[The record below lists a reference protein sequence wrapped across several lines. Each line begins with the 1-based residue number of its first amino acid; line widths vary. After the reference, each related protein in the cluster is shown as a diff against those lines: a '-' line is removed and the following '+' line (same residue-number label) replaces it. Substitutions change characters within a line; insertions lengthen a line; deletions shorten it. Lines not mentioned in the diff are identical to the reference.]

1 MSKTVDERVVSMQF
15 DNKQFEANVQTSMS
29 TLDKLKQKLDF
40 KGASKGLENVNA
52 AAKNVNMSGLSSA
65 VETVS
70 MKFSALQVM
79 AVTALANITNSAINA
94 GKRIVHA
101 LTIAPITT
109 GFQEYELK
117 MNSVQT
123 IMASTGESLETVN
136 EYLEELNKYADKTI
150 YSFSDMTSNIGK
162 FTNAGVKLEDAVMA
176 IKGISNEAAVSG
188 ANANEASH
196 AMYNFAQALSA
207 GYVKLIDWKSIE
219 TANMSTVE
227 FKNQLIQ
234 TAVELGTLI
243 EVDGKYKSTTTDLN
257 GNVSKLFTSTSMFNE
272 SLSSQWMT
280 TEVLVETLKDYAD
293 ETTDIGKKAYAAA
306 QDVKTFTQ
314 LFDTL
319 KEAAQSGW
327 AQTWELIIGDFDEAK
342 EFLTG
347 LSKTF
352 GGIIDAMS
360 EARNKLLGGALNSK
374 WDQLLDKINAAG
386 ISAKAFQ
393 DKLKETAK
401 KSGISIDELIEEYG
415 SLSKVITS
423 GKIPVDVITKTIK
436 SLINAETTATEA
448 TKELGDIVDRVI
460 KGEFG
465 TTQSRWIALTE
476 AGYDWAEVQN
486 LVNERLGSSVRHL
499 SSLTEEQVKNADS
512 LSDLSDEQLKNK
524 GYTDEQIQALRDLK
538 KAMDE
543 GGTSI
548 NDLINDLEKPSGR
561 ELLLESLSNIINGA
575 VGACKALSKAWKEI
589 FPPLTSDRIYN
600 LIEGLNKLTSHLR
613 LTDEETG
620 ELNANGEKLKRTF
633 KGILAVLDI
642 VRTIVGGALSVA
654 FKILSKVL
662 GAFDL
667 TILDVTAGVGDAIV
681 KFRDWLYENSL
692 IAKVFN
698 KTVEVIVKVAKAI
711 SKWFKEFSQLPAV
724 QNTIEKFKE
733 TFTFDNIEKTI
744 KSITKTIKKWIDTLM
759 QIPLVNDIVNKFKD
773 IFGKMS
779 SVGSDLVEGFKKG
792 LNDNSKT
799 LWDVLVDFAKGI
811 LQKVRDVL
819 GIESPST
826 ETHED
831 GKNCILGFIE
841 GIKEMLLKLW
851 AFLKGVASKTVEV
864 FKKINWSNVFA
875 GGLSIGFLAVI
886 NKFANAFEA
895 ITSPMEGTGKI
906 LNKSARKIKK
916 ILNNVAKVVKSFSK
930 LINSIAFEHTAK
942 GIKDLAISLAI
953 LVGAIIILTFIETD
967 KLWNAVEV
975 IGVLAGILVALSV
988 AVALLSKSALSISKE
1003 GLNAENSFSS
1013 ILSIAL
1019 SLLMVALVVKMIGS
1033 MDPEKAIIG
1042 FIGLKTL
1049 MFVILEVMV
1058 ACALLTKG
1066 NHGANANQMSKAL
1079 LSISIVF
1086 WILASVVKKIGK
1098 IKPEQALMGLLGL
1111 KTMAFTIVE
1120 VMAACA
1126 LLTKGNLSANA
1137 NTISTT
1143 LLAVAGAFFI
1153 LGVVAKMLATMTW
1166 DGMGK
1171 AAAGLTGLTIIVGG
1185 LIGIVRLAGNNAP
1198 KIGFTLFGIAT
1209 AIAILAWI
1217 SKLIA
1222 GMSWEE
1228 MGKAAVGIIGL
1239 SAIVSGLIS
1248 AVRLAGNN
1256 APKIALSLTA
1266 MAVGIAA
1273 LAVVAVLLS
1282 SVSIENLAKGITA
1295 VGLLGGIV
1303 SGMVV
1308 ATRGASDCYKNLIV
1322 MAVIIALLAAVV
1334 YAFYTLDDTDKLYA
1348 AVGAISIVFGAF
1360 ALILETSKNCKDI
1373 KISTLLLMLGA
1384 VLVLSGILILL
1395 YELKVDS
1402 CIEAAG
1408 SLALLMIALS
1418 TALLIASNAKSMD
1431 KKQVEAIAAVML
1443 ALVGAIALI
1452 GLVLAMVNALGIDS
1466 SIGTVFALATLLEA
1480 LSVALVIVS
1489 HSKSMDIKQVGA
1501 IAAVMFA
1508 LVGAIAL
1515 IGLVLAMVNALGID
1529 SSIGTVFALATLLEA
1544 LSVALVIVSHSKSM
1558 DIKQVGAIA
1567 AVMFALVGAIA
1578 LIGLV
1583 LAMVNALGIDSS
1595 IGTVFALATLLEALS
1610 VALVI
1615 VSNSKSM
1622 DFKQVGAIAAVMLA
1636 LVGVIALIGLVLAML
1651 NQFEIDSSIGTVFA
1665 LATLLEALSVAL
1677 VIVSHSKSMNFK
1689 QVGAIAAVM
1698 LALVGAMALIGL
1710 VLVMMTVLPVKNAMG
1725 NAIVLSTLLIVLT
1738 GVATVLSAIG
1748 FLGRNILKG
1757 AVGLAALTVVM
1768 ALLGLVLVMMSVL
1781 PVKNAMVNTIVL
1793 STLLIVLTGVATVLS
1808 VIGFLAPNIV
1818 AGAVGLAALTVVMAL
1833 IGLVL
1838 AMMVALE
1845 IRNAS
1850 EIVKM
1855 LSGLLMCMANVCVI
1869 LSSVGPLA
1877 LIGVTAMAA
1886 LEALMIATAAF
1897 AVAIGSLMTN
1907 FPELENFLN
1916 TGLPIMVQIAG
1927 AIGEM
1932 IGAFMEAVAES
1943 LATILPVIGKAL
1955 SDFIL
1960 YATPFIVG
1968 IKMVD
1973 ESVLTGAG
1981 ILAAAIIALT
1991 VSELIAAIG
2000 SFLGIGFVALGIELS
2015 AFMFAALPFIAG
2027 LKTITPED
2035 AIAAGNLAA
2044 LIEAITVS
2052 SVIDGIASFLG
2063 IGSIGTLGEKLS
2075 SFGGGMK
2082 SFSESIADLSDEDL
2096 ARVKIAAE
2104 AGKLM
2109 AEMSESIPKTG
2120 GWVQK
2125 ILGAPDMVT
2134 FSESIVAFGEAL
2146 VAFGISVS
2154 TLSEDNYKKISIATD
2169 AGTALSD
2176 LNNSVPKTGGW
2187 AQTVLGAQDM
2197 TTFGNGI
2204 VAFGECLVAYA
2215 DTVSGLSEADI
2226 TAVSTSADVGK
2237 KLADLN
2243 ESIPKS
2249 GGWAQDILGSQDMT
2263 TFGDGLIAFGNG
2275 LKGYIT
2281 SVKDIDGTSI
2291 GSIIYSGNAVDEI
2304 KEVINK
2310 LPKSGGI
2317 GKSIFGERDPAAFGD
2332 GIRSLG
2338 LGISSYIFS
2347 VKSISDNDN
2356 AKISKSKDVIEDIA
2370 DAIEAVPIDSTLIN
2384 NDTSSFVTAM
2394 SNLATNIV
2402 DYIDTMSTIDDAGLA
2417 AISTSKDVIAD
2428 IVDVLKS
2435 VAKIK
2440 SRKVSLAVTQIQ
2452 NLADSISGMTLTNFS
2467 GADKFKTAIDTIVS
2481 ADFEGL
2487 SSGVEE
2493 LGKVSFSDFVS
2504 AFEES
2509 ASKVDETGEILT
2521 SGIAA
2526 GIKSGRKNIDDAM
2539 DDITVSIS
2547 SKATNFY
2554 LIGARAM
2561 KNFADGILTQ
2571 TITAKKAVT
2580 SVINAC
2586 RDTANAKYRSF
2597 YNVGKYLVQGFASG
2611 IKENTFIAEVAASA
2625 MAKAAYKAAKG
2636 ALDINSPSKIF
2647 KKLGFAIPEGLA
2659 MGIDKLSYMV
2669 GNSVISMTKSAING
2683 TKDAISHI
2691 ASIVTNDID
2700 AQPTIRPVL
2709 DLSDV
2714 RSGANTIG
2722 NMLNGRTLSIAT
2734 RNVGTINSMMKY
2746 NQNGANS
2753 DVISAIEDLGRK
2765 LGNTNGNTYNI
2776 NGITYDDGS
2785 DVSDAIETLIRAA
2798 KIERRS

>member
-123 IMASTGESLETVN
+123 IIASTGESLETVN

-188 ANANEASH
+188 ANANEASR

-219 TANMSTVE
+219 NANMATVE

-234 TAVELGTLI
+234 TAVELGTLTM
-243 EVDGKYKSTTTDLN
+243 VGDKYQSTTRDLN
-257 GNVSKLFTSTSMFNE
+257 GKVSELFTSTSMFNE

-306 QDVKTFTQ
+306 QDIKTFTQ

-436 SLINAETTATEA
+436 SLINAETTATES

-561 ELLLESLSNIINGA
+561 ELLLESFSNIINGA

-773 IFGKMS
+773 IFEKMS

-792 LNDNSKT
+792 LNDSSKT
-799 LWDVLVDFAKGI
+799 LWDVLVDFAKSI

-819 GIESPST
+819 GIHSPST

-831 GKNCILGFIE
+831 GKNFILGFIE

-851 AFLKGVASKTVEV
+851 AFLKDVASKTVEV
-864 FKKINWSNVFA
+864 FKKINWPNVFA

-1185 LIGIVRLAGNNAP
+1185 LIGIVRLAGKNAP

-1466 SIGTVFALATLLEA
+1466 SIGTVFALVTLLEA

-1508 LVGAIAL
+1508 LVGAMAL

-1529 SSIGTVFALATLLEA
+1529 SSIE
-1544 LSVALVIVSHSKSM
+1544 
-1558 DIKQVGAIA
+1558 
-1567 AVMFALVGAIA
+1567 
-1578 LIGLV
+1578 
-1583 LAMVNALGIDSS
+1583 
-1595 IGTVFALATLLEALS
+1595 TVFALATLLEALS

-1738 GVATVLSAIG
+1738 EVATVLSAIG

-1838 AMMVALE
+1838 AMMVALN
-1845 IRNAS
+1845 IKNAS

-1855 LSGLLMCMANVCVI
+1855 LSSLLMCMANVCVI

-1943 LATILPVIGKAL
+1943 LAAILPVIGKAL

-1973 ESVLTGAG
+1973 ESVLAGAG

-2035 AIAAGNLAA
+2035 AIAASNLAA

-2096 ARVKIAAE
+2096 DRVKIAAE

-2125 ILGAPDMVT
+2125 ILGSSDMVT

-2146 VAFGISVS
+2146 VAFGTSVS
-2154 TLSEDNYKKISIATD
+2154 TLSEDDYNKISIATD

-2187 AQTVLGAQDM
+2187 AQKVLGSKDM

-2204 VAFGECLVAYA
+2204 IAFGECLVAYA
-2215 DTVSGLSEADI
+2215 DIVNGLSEDDI
-2226 TAVSTSADVGK
+2226 TAVRTSADVGK
-2237 KLADLN
+2237 TLSDFN
-2243 ESIPKS
+2243 DSIPKT
-2249 GGWAQDILGSQDMT
+2249 GGWAQKVLGSKDMT
-2263 TFGDGLIAFGNG
+2263 AFGNGLIAFGRG

-2291 GSIIYSGNAVDEI
+2291 GYIIYSGNAVDEL
-2304 KEVINK
+2304 KEVIDK

-2317 GKSIFGERDPAAFGD
+2317 GKSIFGGRDPAAFGD

-2338 LGISSYIFS
+2338 LGINSYISS

-2683 TKDAISHI
+2683 TKDAISRI

-2714 RSGANTIG
+2714 RSGANAIG

-2785 DVSDAIETLIRAA
+2785 GVSDAIETLIRAA

>member
-123 IMASTGESLETVN
+123 IIASTGESLETVN

-219 TANMSTVE
+219 NANMSTVE

-257 GNVSKLFTSTSMFNE
+257 GNVSELFTSTSMFNE

-436 SLINAETTATEA
+436 SLINAETTATES

-561 ELLLESLSNIINGA
+561 ELLLESFSNIINGA
-575 VGACKALSKAWKEI
+575 VGSCKALSKAWKEI

-711 SKWFKEFSQLPAV
+711 SKWFKEFSQLPVV

-759 QIPLVNDIVNKFKD
+759 QIPLVNDIINKFKD

-975 IGVLAGILVALSV
+975 IGALAGILVALSV

-1042 FIGLKTL
+1042 FIGLKSL

-1098 IKPEQALMGLLGL
+1098 IKPEQALTGLLGL

-1126 LLTKGNLSANA
+1126 LLTKGNLGANA

-1143 LLAVAGAFFI
+1143 LLAVAGVFFI

-1508 LVGAIAL
+1508 LVGAMAL

-1529 SSIGTVFALATLLEA
+1529 SSIE
-1544 LSVALVIVSHSKSM
+1544 
-1558 DIKQVGAIA
+1558 
-1567 AVMFALVGAIA
+1567 
-1578 LIGLV
+1578 
-1583 LAMVNALGIDSS
+1583 
-1595 IGTVFALATLLEALS
+1595 TVFALATLLEALS

-2347 VKSISDNDN
+2347 VKNISDNDN

-2493 LGKVSFSDFVS
+2493 LGEVSFSDFVS

-2714 RSGANTIG
+2714 RSGANAIG

-2785 DVSDAIETLIRAA
+2785 GVSDAIETLIRAA

>member
-188 ANANEASH
+188 ANANEASR

-219 TANMSTVE
+219 NANMATVE

-243 EVDGKYKSTTTDLN
+243 EVDGKYKSTTNDLN
-257 GNVSKLFTSTSMFNE
+257 GNVSELFTSTSMFNE

-386 ISAKAFQ
+386 ISAKVFQ

-538 KAMDE
+538 KAVDE

-548 NDLINDLEKPSGR
+548 NDLIKDLEKPSGR
-561 ELLLESLSNIINGA
+561 ELLLESLSNIINA
-575 VGACKALSKAWKEI
+575 VIGSCKALSKAWKEI

-864 FKKINWSNVFA
+864 FKKINWSSVFA

-953 LVGAIIILTFIETD
+953 LVGAIIILTYIETD

-1042 FIGLKTL
+1042 FIGLKSL

-1228 MGKAAVGIIGL
+1228 MGKAAAGITGL

-1308 ATRGASDCYKNLIV
+1308 AARGASDCYKNLIV
-1322 MAVIIALLAAVV
+1322 MAVIIALLAAIV

-1466 SIGTVFALATLLEA
+1466 SIGTVFAL
-1480 LSVALVIVS
+1480 V
-1489 HSKSMDIKQVGA
+1489 
-1501 IAAVMFA
+1501 
-1508 LVGAIAL
+1508 
-1515 IGLVLAMVNALGID
+1515 
-1529 SSIGTVFALATLLEA
+1529 
-1544 LSVALVIVSHSKSM
+1544 
-1558 DIKQVGAIA
+1558 
-1567 AVMFALVGAIA
+1567 
-1578 LIGLV
+1578 
-1583 LAMVNALGIDSS
+1583 
-1595 IGTVFALATLLEALS
+1595 TLLEALS

-1748 FLGRNILKG
+1748 FLGSNILKG

-1768 ALLGLVLVMMSVL
+1768 ALLGLVLVMMTAL
-1781 PVKNAMVNTIVL
+1781 PVKNAMGNAIVL
-1793 STLLIVLTGVATVLS
+1793 STLLIVLTGVATVLA
-1808 VIGFLAPNIV
+1808 VVGFLAPNIV

-1838 AMMVALE
+1838 AMMVALN
-1845 IRNAS
+1845 IKNAS
-1850 EIVKM
+1850 EIVTM

-1869 LSSVGPLA
+1869 LALVGPLA

-1943 LATILPVIGKAL
+1943 LAAILPVIGKAL

-1973 ESVLTGAG
+1973 ESVLAGAG

-2035 AIAAGNLAA
+2035 AIAASNLAA

-2063 IGSIGTLGEKLS
+2063 IGSIETLGEKLS
-2075 SFGGGMK
+2075 SFGGSMK

-2146 VAFGISVS
+2146 VAFGTSVS
-2154 TLSEDNYKKISIATD
+2154 TLSEDDYNKISIATD

-2187 AQTVLGAQDM
+2187 AQKVLGSKDM

-2204 VAFGECLVAYA
+2204 IAFGECLVAYA
-2215 DTVSGLSEADI
+2215 DIVNGLSEDDI
-2226 TAVSTSADVGK
+2226 TAVRTSADVGK
-2237 KLADLN
+2237 TLSDFN
-2243 ESIPKS
+2243 DSIPKT
-2249 GGWAQDILGSQDMT
+2249 GGWAQKVLGSKDMT
-2263 TFGDGLIAFGNG
+2263 AFGNGLIAFGRG

-2291 GSIIYSGNAVDEI
+2291 GYIIYSGNAVDEL
-2304 KEVINK
+2304 KEVIDK

-2317 GKSIFGERDPAAFGD
+2317 GKSIFGGRDPAAFGD

-2338 LGISSYIFS
+2338 LGISSYISS

-2370 DAIEAVPIDSTLIN
+2370 DAIEAVPTDSKSIDN
-2384 NDTSSFVTAM
+2384 TSSFIVAM
-2394 SNLATNIV
+2394 SSLATNIV
-2402 DYIDTMSTIDDAGLA
+2402 DYIDTVSTIDDAGLA

-2509 ASKVDETGEILT
+2509 ASKVDKTGEILT
-2521 SGIAA
+2521 SGIAV
-2526 GIKSGRKNIDDAM
+2526 GIKSGRKNIDDAI

-2547 SKATNFY
+2547 SKATKFY
-2554 LIGARAM
+2554 LIGARTM

-2571 TITAKKAVT
+2571 TITAKKAVA

-2625 MAKAAYKAAKG
+2625 MAKAAYKAAKE
-2636 ALDINSPSKIF
+2636 ALDIHSPSKIF
-2647 KKLGFAIPEGLA
+2647 RKLGFAIPEGLA

-2683 TKDAISHI
+2683 TKDAISRI

-2714 RSGANTIG
+2714 RSGANAIG

-2785 DVSDAIETLIRAA
+2785 GVSDAIETLIRAA

>member
-52 AAKNVNMSGLSSA
+52 AVKNVNMSGLSSA

-123 IMASTGESLETVN
+123 IMSSTGESLATVN

-188 ANANEASH
+188 ANANEASR

-219 TANMSTVE
+219 NANMATVE

-234 TAVELGTLI
+234 TAVELGTLTM
-243 EVDGKYKSTTTDLN
+243 VGDKYQSTTRDLN
-257 GNVSKLFTSTSMFNE
+257 GKVSELFTSTSMFNE

-327 AQTWELIIGDFDEAK
+327 AQTWELIIGDFDESK
-342 EFLTG
+342 EFLTD

-374 WDQLLDKINAAG
+374 WDQLLEKINAAG
-386 ISAKAFQ
+386 ISAEAFQ

-401 KSGISIDELIEEYG
+401 KSGISIDELIEEYS

-436 SLINAETTATEA
+436 NLINAETTATEA

-512 LSDLSDEQLKNK
+512 LSNLSDEQLKSK

-538 KAMDE
+538 KAVDE

-548 NDLINDLEKPSGR
+548 NDLIKDLEKPSGR
-561 ELLLESLSNIINGA
+561 ELLLESLSNIINA
-575 VGACKALSKAWKEI
+575 VIGACKALSKAWKEI

-633 KGILAVLDI
+633 KGILAILDI
-642 VRTIVGGALSVA
+642 VRTILGGALSVA

-667 TILDVTAGVGDAIV
+667 TILDVTAAVGDAIV
-681 KFRDWLYENSL
+681 KFRDWLNENSL

-759 QIPLVNDIVNKFKD
+759 QIPLVNDIINKFKD

-841 GIKEMLLKLW
+841 GIKEMLSKLW
-851 AFLKGVASKTVEV
+851 AFLKDVASKIVEV
-864 FKKINWSNVFA
+864 FKKINWPNIFA

-886 NKFANAFEA
+886 NKFANAFEKL
-895 ITSPMEGTGKI
+895 TSPIEGIGSVLEGTGKI

-988 AVALLSKSALSISKE
+988 AVALLSKSTLSISKE
-1003 GLNAENSFSS
+1003 GLNAENLFSS

-1019 SLLMVALVVKMIGS
+1019 SLLMLALVVKMIGS

-1042 FIGLKTL
+1042 FIGLKSL
-1049 MFVILEVMV
+1049 MFIILEVMAV
-1058 ACALLTKG
+1058 CALFTRGKSG
-1066 NHGANANQMSKAL
+1066 QNANQMSKAL

-1086 WILASVVKKIGK
+1086 WILASIVKKIGK
-1098 IKPEQALMGLLGL
+1098 MNPEQALTGLSGL
-1111 KTMAFTIVE
+1111 RTVAYTIVE

-1126 LLTKGNLSANA
+1126 LLTKGNLGANA
-1137 NTISTT
+1137 NTIGTT

-1171 AAAGLTGLTIIVGG
+1171 AAAGLTGLAIIVGG

-1239 SAIVSGLIS
+1239 SAIVSGLVS

-1266 MAVGIAA
+1266 MAIGIAA

-1322 MAVIIALLAAVV
+1322 MAVIIALLAAAV
-1334 YAFYTLDDTDKLYA
+1334 YALYTLDDTDKLYA

-1360 ALILETSKNCKDI
+1360 ALILEASKNCKDI
-1373 KISTLLLMLGA
+1373 KISTLLVMLGA
-1384 VLVLSGILILL
+1384 VLVLSGILILFS
-1395 YELKVDS
+1395 ELEIGS

-1431 KKQVEAIAAVML
+1431 KKQVGMMALAMG
-1443 ALVGAIALI
+1443 ALV
-1452 GLVLAMVNALGIDS
+1452 LVLAG
-1466 SIGTVFALATLLEA
+1466 
-1480 LSVALVIVS
+1480 
-1489 HSKSMDIKQVGA
+1489 
-1501 IAAVMFA
+1501 
-1508 LVGAIAL
+1508 
-1515 IGLVLAMVNALGID
+1515 
-1529 SSIGTVFALATLLEA
+1529 
-1544 LSVALVIVSHSKSM
+1544 
-1558 DIKQVGAIA
+1558 
-1567 AVMFALVGAIA
+1567 
-1578 LIGLV
+1578 IGLV

-1677 VIVSHSKSMNFK
+1677 VIVSNSKSMDFK

-1698 LALVGAMALIGL
+1698 LALVSVMALLGL

-1725 NAIVLSTLLIVLT
+1725 NALVLSGLLIVLT
-1738 GVATVLSAIG
+1738 GVAVVLSLIG
-1748 FLGRNILKG
+1748 FLGPKIVAG
-1757 AVGLAALTVVM
+1757 AVGLAALVVVM
-1768 ALLGLVLVMMSVL
+1768 ALIGLVLAMMTAL
-1781 PVKNAMVNTIVL
+1781 PIKNAMGNALVL
-1793 STLLIVLTGVATVLS
+1793 SGLLIVLTVVAGALAL
-1808 VIGFLAPNIV
+1808 IGFFGPNIV
-1818 AGAVGLAALTVVMAL
+1818 SGAVGLAALTVVMAL

-1838 AMMVALE
+1838 AMMTALPIKNAMANALVLSTLLIVMTGVATVLSVIGFLGPNIVAGAVGLTALTVVMALIGLVLAMMSALDIQNGSE
-1845 IRNAS
+1845 NAK
-1850 EIVKM
+1850 I
-1855 LSGLLMCMANVCVI
+1855 LSDLLMCMANVCVI
-1869 LSSVGPLA
+1869 LALVGPLA
-1877 LIGVTAMAA
+1877 LVGVTAMAA
-1886 LEALMIATAAF
+1886 LETLMIATAAF
-1897 AVAIGSLMTN
+1897 AVAIGSLMSLC
-1907 FPELENFLN
+1907 PGLEEFLDS
-1916 TGLPIMVQIAG
+1916 GLSIMIKLAG
-1927 AIGEM
+1927 GIGEM
-1932 IGAFMEAVAES
+1932 IGEFIKGIATSIM
-1943 LATILPVIGKAL
+1943 TILPALGQAL
-1955 SDFIL
+1955 SDFML
-1960 YATPFIVG
+1960 YANPFIVG
-1968 IKMVD
+1968 TKSID
-1973 ESVLTGAG
+1973 ESVLAGVG
-1981 ILAAAIIALT
+1981 ILAGAVIALT
-1991 VSELIAAIG
+1991 VADVIAAIS
-2000 SFLGIGFVALGIELS
+2000 SFIGGGFVGLGLELS

-2027 LKTITPED
+2027 LKAITPED
-2035 AIAAGNLAA
+2035 AIAAGNLAS

-2082 SFSESIADLSDEDL
+2082 SFSESIAELSDEDL
-2096 ARVKIAAE
+2096 DRVKIASE

-2125 ILGAPDMVT
+2125 ILGSSDMVA

-2146 VAFGISVS
+2146 VAFGTSVS
-2154 TLSEDNYKKISIATD
+2154 TLSEENYKKISIATD

-2176 LNNSVPKTGGW
+2176 LNNSIPKTGGW

-2215 DTVSGLSEADI
+2215 AIVSGLSEDDI

-2237 KLADLN
+2237 KLSDLN
-2243 ESIPKS
+2243 ESIPKT
-2249 GGWAQDILGSQDMT
+2249 GGWAQKVLGSKDMT
-2263 TFGDGLIAFGNG
+2263 AFGDGLIAFGKG

-2291 GSIIYSGNAVDEI
+2291 GYIIYSGNAVDEL
-2304 KEVINK
+2304 KEVIDK

-2317 GKSIFGERDPAAFGD
+2317 GKSIFGGRDPAAFGD

-2370 DAIEAVPIDSTLIN
+2370 DAIEAVPTDSKSIDN
-2384 NDTSSFVTAM
+2384 TSSFIVAM
-2394 SNLATNIV
+2394 SSLATNIV
-2402 DYIDTMSTIDDAGLA
+2402 DYIDNVSTIDDAGFA
-2417 AISTSKDVIAD
+2417 AISTSKDAIAD
-2428 IVDVLKS
+2428 IVEVLKS

-2487 SSGVEE
+2487 SSGVKE

-2509 ASKVDETGEILT
+2509 ASKVDKTGEILT
-2521 SGIAA
+2521 SGIAV
-2526 GIKSGRKNIDDAM
+2526 GIKSGQKNIDDAM
-2539 DDITVSIS
+2539 DNITVSIS
-2547 SKATNFY
+2547 SKATKFY
-2554 LIGARAM
+2554 LIGARTM

-2571 TITAKKAVT
+2571 TVISEEAVT

-2586 RDTANAKYRSF
+2586 RNTANAKYRSF
-2597 YNVGKYLVQGFASG
+2597 YKLGKYLVQGFASG
-2611 IKENTFIAEVAASA
+2611 IKENTFIAEAKAKA
-2625 MAKAAYKAAKG
+2625 MAEAAYEAAKE

-2647 KKLGFAIPEGLA
+2647 RKLGFAIPEGLA
-2659 MGIDKLSYMV
+2659 MGIDKLGYMV
-2669 GNSVISMTKSAING
+2669 RNSVVSMTKSAING

-2709 DLSDV
+2709 DLSDI
-2714 RSGANTIG
+2714 RSGANAIG

-2785 DVSDAIETLIRAA
+2785 GVSDAIETLIRAA

>member
-52 AAKNVNMSGLSSA
+52 AVKNVNMSGLSSA

-123 IMASTGESLETVN
+123 IMASTGETLETVN

-188 ANANEASH
+188 ANANEASR

-219 TANMSTVE
+219 NANMATVE

-243 EVDGKYKSTTTDLN
+243 EVDGKYKSTTNDLN
-257 GNVSKLFTSTSMFNE
+257 GNVSELFTSTSMFNE

-360 EARNKLLGGALNSK
+360 DARNKLLGGALNSK

-975 IGVLAGILVALSV
+975 IGALAGILVALSV

-1042 FIGLKTL
+1042 FIGLKSL

-1126 LLTKGNLSANA
+1126 LLTKGNLGANA

-1143 LLAVAGAFFI
+1143 LLAVAGVFFI

-1228 MGKAAVGIIGL
+1228 MGKAAAGITGL

-1395 YELKVDS
+1395 YELEVDS

-1452 GLVLAMVNALGIDS
+1452 GLILAMVNALGIDS

-1508 LVGAIAL
+1508 LVGAMAL

-1529 SSIGTVFALATLLEA
+1529 SSIE
-1544 LSVALVIVSHSKSM
+1544 
-1558 DIKQVGAIA
+1558 
-1567 AVMFALVGAIA
+1567 
-1578 LIGLV
+1578 
-1583 LAMVNALGIDSS
+1583 
-1595 IGTVFALATLLEALS
+1595 TVFALATLLEALS

-1665 LATLLEALSVAL
+1665 LATLLEALSIAL

-1689 QVGAIAAVM
+1689 QVGVIAAVM
-1698 LALVGAMALIGL
+1698 LALVSVMALLGLVLVMMTVLPVKNAMGNALVLSGLLIVLTGVATVLSAIGFLGSNILKGAVGLAALVVVMALIGL
-1710 VLVMMTVLPVKNAMG
+1710 VLVMMTALPVKNAMG

-1738 GVATVLSAIG
+1738 GVATVLA
-1748 FLGRNILKG
+1748 
-1757 AVGLAALTVVM
+1757 
-1768 ALLGLVLVMMSVL
+1768 
-1781 PVKNAMVNTIVL
+1781 
-1793 STLLIVLTGVATVLS
+1793 

-1838 AMMVALE
+1838 AMMVALN

-1855 LSGLLMCMANVCVI
+1855 LSGLLMCMANICVI
-1869 LSSVGPLA
+1869 LASVGPLA

-1943 LATILPVIGKAL
+1943 LAAILPVIGKAL

-1973 ESVLTGAG
+1973 ESVLAGAG

-2035 AIAAGNLAA
+2035 AIAASNLAA

-2063 IGSIGTLGEKLS
+2063 IGSIGALGEKLS

-2082 SFSESIADLSDEDL
+2082 AFSESIAELSDEDL
-2096 ARVKIAAE
+2096 DRVKIAAE

-2125 ILGAPDMVT
+2125 ILGSSDMVT

-2146 VAFGISVS
+2146 VAFGTSVS
-2154 TLSEDNYKKISIATD
+2154 TLSEDDYNKISIATD

-2187 AQTVLGAQDM
+2187 AQKVLGSKDM

-2204 VAFGECLVAYA
+2204 IAFGECLVAYA
-2215 DTVSGLSEADI
+2215 DIVNGLSEDDI
-2226 TAVSTSADVGK
+2226 TAVRTSADVGK
-2237 KLADLN
+2237 TLSDFN
-2243 ESIPKS
+2243 DSIPKT
-2249 GGWAQDILGSQDMT
+2249 GGWAQKVLGSKDMT
-2263 TFGDGLIAFGNG
+2263 AFGNGLIAFGRG

-2291 GSIIYSGNAVDEI
+2291 GYIIYSGNAVDEL
-2304 KEVINK
+2304 KEVIDK

-2317 GKSIFGERDPAAFGD
+2317 GKSIFGGRDPAAFGD

-2338 LGISSYIFS
+2338 LGINSYISS
-2347 VKSISDNDN
+2347 VKNISDNDN

-2384 NDTSSFVTAM
+2384 NDTSSFITAM
-2394 SNLATNIV
+2394 SSLATNIV
-2402 DYIDTMSTIDDAGLA
+2402 DYIDTMSTIDDASLA

-2521 SGIAA
+2521 SGIAV
-2526 GIKSGRKNIDDAM
+2526 GIKSGRKNIDDAI

-2547 SKATNFY
+2547 SKATKFY
-2554 LIGARAM
+2554 LIGARTM

-2597 YNVGKYLVQGFASG
+2597 YNLGKYLVKGFASG

-2625 MAKAAYKAAKG
+2625 MAEAAYKAAKE
-2636 ALDINSPSKIF
+2636 ALDVNSPSKIF
-2647 KKLGFAIPEGLA
+2647 RKLGFAIPEGLA

-2714 RSGANTIG
+2714 RSGANAIG

-2785 DVSDAIETLIRAA
+2785 GVSDAIETLIRAA

>member
-52 AAKNVNMSGLSSA
+52 AVKNVNMSGLSSA

-306 QDVKTFTQ
+306 QDIKTFTQ

-347 LSKTF
+347 LYKTF

-642 VRTIVGGALSVA
+642 VRTIVGGALNVA

-864 FKKINWSNVFA
+864 FKKINWSSVFA

-953 LVGAIIILTFIETD
+953 LVGAIIILTYIETD

-975 IGVLAGILVALSV
+975 IGALAGILVALSV

-1228 MGKAAVGIIGL
+1228 MGKAAAGITGL

-1308 ATRGASDCYKNLIV
+1308 AARGASDCYKNLIV
-1322 MAVIIALLAAVV
+1322 MAVIIALLAAIV

-1395 YELKVDS
+1395 SKLEIES
-1402 CIEAAG
+1402 CIEIAG

-1418 TALLIASNAKSMD
+1418 TALLITSNAKSMD

-1443 ALVGAIALI
+1443 
-1452 GLVLAMVNALGIDS
+1452 
-1466 SIGTVFALATLLEA
+1466 
-1480 LSVALVIVS
+1480 
-1489 HSKSMDIKQVGA
+1489 
-1501 IAAVMFA
+1501 
-1508 LVGAIAL
+1508 
-1515 IGLVLAMVNALGID
+1515 
-1529 SSIGTVFALATLLEA
+1529 
-1544 LSVALVIVSHSKSM
+1544 
-1558 DIKQVGAIA
+1558 
-1567 AVMFALVGAIA
+1567 ALVGAIA

-1973 ESVLTGAG
+1973 ESVLAGAG

-2035 AIAAGNLAA
+2035 AIAASNLAA

-2082 SFSESIADLSDEDL
+2082 SFSDSIAELSDEDL

-2215 DTVSGLSEADI
+2215 DTVSELSEADI

-2370 DAIEAVPIDSTLIN
+2370 DAIEAVPTDSKSIN
-2384 NDTSSFVTAM
+2384 NTPLFVAAM
-2394 SNLATNIV
+2394 SSLATNIV

-2428 IVDVLKS
+2428 IVDILKS

-2493 LGKVSFSDFVS
+2493 LGEVSFSDFVS

-2526 GIKSGRKNIDDAM
+2526 GIKSGRKNIDDAI

-2547 SKATNFY
+2547 SKATKFY

-2571 TITAKKAVT
+2571 TVISKKAVT

-2625 MAKAAYKAAKG
+2625 MAKAAYKAAKE
-2636 ALDINSPSKIF
+2636 ALDIHSPSKIF
-2647 KKLGFAIPEGLA
+2647 RKLGFAIPEGLA

-2683 TKDAISHI
+2683 TKDAISRI

-2714 RSGANTIG
+2714 RSGANAIG

-2785 DVSDAIETLIRAA
+2785 GVSDAIETLIRAA

>member
-188 ANANEASH
+188 ANANEASR

-219 TANMSTVE
+219 NANMATVE

-243 EVDGKYKSTTTDLN
+243 EVDGKYKSTTNDLN
-257 GNVSKLFTSTSMFNE
+257 GNVSELFTSTSMFNE

-386 ISAKAFQ
+386 ISAEAFQ

-642 VRTIVGGALSVA
+642 VRTIVGGALNVA

-667 TILDVTAGVGDAIV
+667 TILDVTAAVGDAIV

-831 GKNCILGFIE
+831 GKNFILGFIE
-841 GIKEMLLKLW
+841 GIKEMLSKLW
-851 AFLKGVASKTVEV
+851 AFLKDVASKTIEV
-864 FKKINWSNVFA
+864 FKKINWPNVFA

-1042 FIGLKTL
+1042 FIGLKSL

-1098 IKPEQALMGLLGL
+1098 MKPEQALTGLLGL

-1126 LLTKGNLSANA
+1126 LLTKGNLGANA

-1228 MGKAAVGIIGL
+1228 MGKAAAGITGL
-1239 SAIVSGLIS
+1239 SAIVLGLVS
-1248 AVRLAGNN
+1248 AVRLVGNN

-1529 SSIGTVFALATLLEA
+1529 SSIE
-1544 LSVALVIVSHSKSM
+1544 
-1558 DIKQVGAIA
+1558 
-1567 AVMFALVGAIA
+1567 
-1578 LIGLV
+1578 
-1583 LAMVNALGIDSS
+1583 
-1595 IGTVFALATLLEALS
+1595 TVFALATLLEALS

-1698 LALVGAMALIGL
+1698 LALVSVMALLGL

-1748 FLGRNILKG
+1748 FLGSNILKG

-1768 ALLGLVLVMMSVL
+1768 ALLGLVLVMMTAL
-1781 PVKNAMVNTIVL
+1781 PVKNAMGNAIVL
-1793 STLLIVLTGVATVLS
+1793 STLLIVLTGVASVLA

-1838 AMMVALE
+1838 AMMVALS
-1845 IRNAS
+1845 IQNAS

-1855 LSGLLMCMANVCVI
+1855 LSSLLMCMANICVI
-1869 LSSVGPLA
+1869 LASVGPLA

-1973 ESVLTGAG
+1973 ESVLAGAG

-2035 AIAAGNLAA
+2035 AIAASNLAA

-2063 IGSIGTLGEKLS
+2063 IGSIETLGEKLS
-2075 SFGGGMK
+2075 SFGGSMK

-2125 ILGAPDMVT
+2125 ILGASDMVA

-2370 DAIEAVPIDSTLIN
+2370 DAIEAVPTDSKSIDN
-2384 NDTSSFVTAM
+2384 TSSFVAAM
-2394 SNLATNIV
+2394 SSLATNIV
-2402 DYIDTMSTIDDAGLA
+2402 DYIDTVSTIDDAGLA

-2435 VAKIK
+2435 VGKIK

-2521 SGIAA
+2521 SGIAV

-2539 DDITVSIS
+2539 EDITVSIS
-2547 SKATNFY
+2547 SKATKFY

-2571 TITAKKAVT
+2571 TVISKKAVT

-2597 YNVGKYLVQGFASG
+2597 YNVGKYLVKGFASG
-2611 IKENTFIAEVAASA
+2611 IKENTFMAEVAASA
-2625 MAKAAYKAAKG
+2625 MAEAAYKAAKET
-2636 ALDINSPSKIF
+2636 LDIHSPSKIF
-2647 KKLGFAIPEGLA
+2647 RKLGFAIPEGLA

-2683 TKDAISHI
+2683 TKDAISRI

-2714 RSGANTIG
+2714 RSGANAIG

-2765 LGNTNGNTYNI
+2765 LGNTNGNTYYI

-2785 DVSDAIETLIRAA
+2785 GVSDAIETLIRAA

>member
-40 KGASKGLENVNA
+40 KGASKSLENVNA
-52 AAKNVNMSGLSSA
+52 AVKNVNMSGLSSA

-188 ANANEASH
+188 ANANEASR

-219 TANMSTVE
+219 NANMATVE

-234 TAVELGTLI
+234 TAVELGTLTM
-243 EVDGKYKSTTTDLN
+243 VGDKYQSTTRDLN
-257 GNVSKLFTSTSMFNE
+257 GKVSELFTSTSMFNE

-347 LSKTF
+347 LSETF

-360 EARNKLLGGALNSK
+360 DARNKLLGGALNSK

-436 SLINAETTATEA
+436 SLINAETTATKS

-465 TTQSRWIALTE
+465 STQSRWIALTE

-906 LNKSARKIKK
+906 LDKSARKIKK

-930 LINSIAFEHTAK
+930 LLNSIAFEHTAK

-953 LVGAIIILTFIETD
+953 LVGAIIILTYIETD

-1042 FIGLKTL
+1042 FIGLKSL
-1049 MFVILEVMV
+1049 MFVILEVMA

-1228 MGKAAVGIIGL
+1228 MGKAAAGITGL

-1303 SGMVV
+1303 SGMVI

-1395 YELKVDS
+1395 YELEVDS

-1443 ALVGAIALI
+1443 ALVGAMALI

-1466 SIGTVFALATLLEA
+1466 SIE
-1480 LSVALVIVS
+1480 
-1489 HSKSMDIKQVGA
+1489 
-1501 IAAVMFA
+1501 
-1508 LVGAIAL
+1508 
-1515 IGLVLAMVNALGID
+1515 
-1529 SSIGTVFALATLLEA
+1529 
-1544 LSVALVIVSHSKSM
+1544 
-1558 DIKQVGAIA
+1558 
-1567 AVMFALVGAIA
+1567 
-1578 LIGLV
+1578 
-1583 LAMVNALGIDSS
+1583 
-1595 IGTVFALATLLEALS
+1595 TVFALATLLEALS

-1710 VLVMMTVLPVKNAMG
+1710 VLVMMTALPVKNAMG

-1738 GVATVLSAIG
+1738 GVATVL
-1748 FLGRNILKG
+1748 
-1757 AVGLAALTVVM
+1757 AVV
-1768 ALLGLVLVMMSVL
+1768 
-1781 PVKNAMVNTIVL
+1781 
-1793 STLLIVLTGVATVLS
+1793 
-1808 VIGFLAPNIV
+1808 GFLAPNIV

-1838 AMMVALE
+1838 AMMTALN
-1845 IRNAS
+1845 IQNAS
-1850 EIVKM
+1850 EIVNM
-1855 LSGLLMCMANVCVI
+1855 LSGLLMCMANICVI

-1897 AVAIGSLMTN
+1897 AVAIGSLMTA

-1943 LATILPVIGKAL
+1943 LAAILPVIGKAL
-1955 SDFIL
+1955 SDFII

-1973 ESVLTGAG
+1973 ESVLAGAG

-2035 AIAAGNLAA
+2035 AEAASNLAA

-2052 SVIDGIASFLG
+2052 SIIDGIASFLG
-2063 IGSIGTLGEKLS
+2063 IESLGDFGAKLS

-2082 SFSESIADLSDEDL
+2082 AFSESIADLSDEDL

-2125 ILGAPDMVT
+2125 ILGASDMVT
-2134 FSESIVAFGEAL
+2134 FSASIVAFGEAL
-2146 VAFGISVS
+2146 VAFGTSVS
-2154 TLSEDNYKKISIATD
+2154 TLSEDDYNKISIATD

-2187 AQTVLGAQDM
+2187 AQKVLGSKDM

-2215 DTVSGLSEADI
+2215 DIVNGLSEDDI
-2226 TAVSTSADVGK
+2226 TAVRTSADVGK
-2237 KLADLN
+2237 TLSDFN
-2243 ESIPKS
+2243 DSIPKS
-2249 GGWAQDILGSQDMT
+2249 GGWAQKVLGSKDMT
-2263 TFGDGLIAFGNG
+2263 AFGNGLIAFGRG

-2291 GSIIYSGNAVDEI
+2291 GYIIYSGNAVDEL
-2304 KEVINK
+2304 KEVIDK

-2317 GKSIFGERDPAAFGD
+2317 GKSIFGGRDPAAFGD

-2338 LGISSYIFS
+2338 LGINSYISS
-2347 VKSISDNDN
+2347 VKNISDNDN
-2356 AKISKSKDVIEDIA
+2356 TKISKSKDVIEDIA

-2384 NDTSSFVTAM
+2384 KDTSLFVTAM
-2394 SNLATNIV
+2394 SSLATNIV

-2493 LGKVSFSDFVS
+2493 LGEVSFSDFVS

-2539 DDITVSIS
+2539 EDITVSIS
-2547 SKATNFY
+2547 SKATKFY

-2561 KNFADGILTQ
+2561 KNFADGILKQ
-2571 TITAKKAVT
+2571 TVISKKAVT

-2597 YNVGKYLVQGFASG
+2597 YNVGKYLVKGFASG

-2625 MAKAAYKAAKG
+2625 MAKAAYKAAKE
-2636 ALDINSPSKIF
+2636 ALDVNSPSTIF

-2683 TKDAISHI
+2683 TKDAISRI

-2714 RSGANTIG
+2714 RSGANAIG

-2785 DVSDAIETLIRAA
+2785 GVSDAIETLIRAA

>member
-188 ANANEASH
+188 ANANEASR

-219 TANMSTVE
+219 NANMATVE

-243 EVDGKYKSTTTDLN
+243 EVDGKYKSTTNDLN
-257 GNVSKLFTSTSMFNE
+257 GNVSELFTSTSMFNE

-347 LSKTF
+347 LSNTF

-386 ISAKAFQ
+386 ISAEAFQ

-733 TFTFDNIEKTI
+733 TFTFDNIEKSI

-831 GKNCILGFIE
+831 GKNFILGFIE
-841 GIKEMLLKLW
+841 GIKEMLSKLW
-851 AFLKGVASKTVEV
+851 AFLKDVASKTIEV
-864 FKKINWSNVFA
+864 FKKINWPNVFA

-1042 FIGLKTL
+1042 FIGLKSL

-1126 LLTKGNLSANA
+1126 LLTKGNLGANA

-1228 MGKAAVGIIGL
+1228 MGKAAAGITGL
-1239 SAIVSGLIS
+1239 SAIVLGLVS
-1248 AVRLAGNN
+1248 AVRLVGNN

-1508 LVGAIAL
+1508 LVGAMAL

-1529 SSIGTVFALATLLEA
+1529 SSIETVFAL
-1544 LSVALVIVSHSKSM
+1544 V
-1558 DIKQVGAIA
+1558 
-1567 AVMFALVGAIA
+1567 
-1578 LIGLV
+1578 
-1583 LAMVNALGIDSS
+1583 
-1595 IGTVFALATLLEALS
+1595 TLLEALS

-1665 LATLLEALSVAL
+1665 LATLLEALSIAL

-1698 LALVGAMALIGL
+1698 LALVSVMALLGL

-1748 FLGRNILKG
+1748 FLGSNILKG

-1781 PVKNAMVNTIVL
+1781 PVKNAMANAIVL
-1793 STLLIVLTGVATVLS
+1793 STLLIVLTGVASVLA
-1808 VIGFLAPNIV
+1808 VIGFLGPNIV

-1838 AMMVALE
+1838 AMMVALS
-1845 IRNAS
+1845 IQNAS

-1855 LSGLLMCMANVCVI
+1855 LSSLLMCMANICVI
-1869 LSSVGPLA
+1869 LASVGPLA

-1943 LATILPVIGKAL
+1943 LAAILPVIGKAL

-1973 ESVLTGAG
+1973 ESVLAGAG

-2035 AIAAGNLAA
+2035 AIAASNLAA

-2063 IGSIGTLGEKLS
+2063 IGSIETLGEKLS
-2075 SFGGGMK
+2075 SFGGSMK

-2146 VAFGISVS
+2146 VAFGTSVS

-2215 DTVSGLSEADI
+2215 DIVSGLSEADI

-2370 DAIEAVPIDSTLIN
+2370 DAIEAVPTDSKSIDN
-2384 NDTSSFVTAM
+2384 TSSFVTAM
-2394 SNLATNIV
+2394 SSLATNIV
-2402 DYIDTMSTIDDAGLA
+2402 DYIDTVSTIDDVGLA

-2435 VAKIK
+2435 VGKIK

-2521 SGIAA
+2521 SGIAV

-2539 DDITVSIS
+2539 EDITVSIS
-2547 SKATNFY
+2547 SKATKFY

-2571 TITAKKAVT
+2571 TVISKKAVT

-2597 YNVGKYLVQGFASG
+2597 YNVGKYLVKGFASG
-2611 IKENTFIAEVAASA
+2611 IKENTFMAEVAASA
-2625 MAKAAYKAAKG
+2625 MAEAAYKAAKET
-2636 ALDINSPSKIF
+2636 LDIHSPSKIF
-2647 KKLGFAIPEGLA
+2647 RKLGFAIPEGLA

-2683 TKDAISHI
+2683 TKDAISRI

-2714 RSGANTIG
+2714 RSGANAIG

-2785 DVSDAIETLIRAA
+2785 GVSDAIETLIRAA

>member
-29 TLDKLKQKLDF
+29 TLDKLKQKLNF
-40 KGASKGLENVNA
+40 EGASKGLENVNA

-188 ANANEASH
+188 ANANEASR

-219 TANMSTVE
+219 NANMATVE

-234 TAVELGTLI
+234 TAVELGTLTM
-243 EVDGKYKSTTTDLN
+243 VGDKYQSTTRDLN
-257 GNVSKLFTSTSMFNE
+257 GKVSELFTSTSMFNE

-347 LSKTF
+347 LSNTF

-423 GKIPVDVITKTIK
+423 GKVPVDVITKTIK
-436 SLINAETTATEA
+436 SLINAETTATES

-548 NDLINDLEKPSGR
+548 NDLIKDLEKPSGR
-561 ELLLESLSNIINGA
+561 ELLLESLSNIINA
-575 VGACKALSKAWKEI
+575 VIGACKALSKAWKEI

-698 KTVEVIVKVAKAI
+698 KTIEVIVKVAKAI

-864 FKKINWSNVFA
+864 FKKINWSSVFA

-953 LVGAIIILTFIETD
+953 LVGAIIILTYIETD

-975 IGVLAGILVALSV
+975 IGALAGILVALSV

-1042 FIGLKTL
+1042 FIGLKSL

-1228 MGKAAVGIIGL
+1228 MGKAAAGITGL

-1308 ATRGASDCYKNLIV
+1308 AARGASDCYKNLIV
-1322 MAVIIALLAAVV
+1322 MAVIIALLAAIV

-1373 KISTLLLMLGA
+1373 KISTLVLMLGA

-1395 YELKVDS
+1395 SELKIES
-1402 CIEAAG
+1402 CIEIAG

-1418 TALLIASNAKSMD
+1418 TALLITSNAKSMD

-1452 GLVLAMVNALGIDS
+1452 GLILAMVNALGIDS
-1466 SIGTVFALATLLEA
+1466 SIGTVFAL
-1480 LSVALVIVS
+1480 V
-1489 HSKSMDIKQVGA
+1489 
-1501 IAAVMFA
+1501 
-1508 LVGAIAL
+1508 
-1515 IGLVLAMVNALGID
+1515 
-1529 SSIGTVFALATLLEA
+1529 TLLEA

-1677 VIVSHSKSMNFK
+1677 VIVSHSKSMKFK
-1689 QVGAIAAVM
+1689 QVAAIAAVM

-1725 NAIVLSTLLIVLT
+1725 NALVLSGLLIVLT

-1748 FLGRNILKG
+1748 FLGSNILKG

-1768 ALLGLVLVMMSVL
+1768 ALLGLVLVMMTAL
-1781 PVKNAMVNTIVL
+1781 PVKNAMGNAIVL
-1793 STLLIVLTGVATVLS
+1793 STLLIVLTGVATVLA
-1808 VIGFLAPNIV
+1808 VVGFLAPNIV

-1838 AMMVALE
+1838 AMMVALN
-1845 IRNAS
+1845 IKNAS
-1850 EIVKM
+1850 EIVTM

-1869 LSSVGPLA
+1869 LALVGPLA

-1973 ESVLTGAG
+1973 ESVLAGAG

-2035 AIAAGNLAA
+2035 AEAASNLAA

-2052 SVIDGIASFLG
+2052 SIIDGIASFLG
-2063 IGSIGTLGEKLS
+2063 IESLGDFGAKLS

-2082 SFSESIADLSDEDL
+2082 AFSESIADLSDEDL

-2125 ILGAPDMVT
+2125 ILGASDMVT

-2146 VAFGISVS
+2146 VAFGTSVS
-2154 TLSEDNYKKISIATD
+2154 TLSEDDYNKISIATD

-2187 AQTVLGAQDM
+2187 AQKVLGSKDM

-2204 VAFGECLVAYA
+2204 IAFGECLVAYA
-2215 DTVSGLSEADI
+2215 DIVNGLSEDDI
-2226 TAVSTSADVGK
+2226 TAVRTSADVGK
-2237 KLADLN
+2237 TLSDFN
-2243 ESIPKS
+2243 DSIPKT
-2249 GGWAQDILGSQDMT
+2249 GGWAQKVLGSKDMT
-2263 TFGDGLIAFGNG
+2263 AFGNGLIAFGRG

-2291 GSIIYSGNAVDEI
+2291 GYIIYSGNAVDEL
-2304 KEVINK
+2304 KEVIDK

-2317 GKSIFGERDPAAFGD
+2317 GKSIFGGRDPAAFGD

-2338 LGISSYIFS
+2338 LGISSYISS

-2370 DAIEAVPIDSTLIN
+2370 EAIEAVPTDSKSIDN
-2384 NDTSSFVTAM
+2384 TSSFIVAM
-2394 SNLATNIV
+2394 SSLATNIV
-2402 DYIDTMSTIDDAGLA
+2402 DYIDNVSTIDDAGLA

-2493 LGKVSFSDFVS
+2493 LGEVSFSDFVS

-2526 GIKSGRKNIDDAM
+2526 GIKSGRKNIDDAI

-2547 SKATNFY
+2547 SKATKFY

-2571 TITAKKAVT
+2571 TVISKKAVT

-2625 MAKAAYKAAKG
+2625 MAKAAYKAAKE
-2636 ALDINSPSKIF
+2636 ALDIHSPSKIF
-2647 KKLGFAIPEGLA
+2647 RKLGFAIPEGLA

-2683 TKDAISHI
+2683 TKDAISRI

-2714 RSGANTIG
+2714 RSGANAIG

>member
-188 ANANEASH
+188 ANANEASR

-219 TANMSTVE
+219 NANMATVE

-243 EVDGKYKSTTTDLN
+243 EVDGKYKSTTNDLN
-257 GNVSKLFTSTSMFNE
+257 GNVSELFTSTSMFNE

-386 ISAKAFQ
+386 ISAEAFQ

-642 VRTIVGGALSVA
+642 VRTIVGGALNVA

-667 TILDVTAGVGDAIV
+667 TILDVTAAVGDAIV

-831 GKNCILGFIE
+831 GKNFILGFIE
-841 GIKEMLLKLW
+841 GIKEMLSKLW
-851 AFLKGVASKTVEV
+851 AFLKDVASKTIEV
-864 FKKINWSNVFA
+864 FKKINWPNVFA

-1042 FIGLKTL
+1042 FIGLKSL

-1126 LLTKGNLSANA
+1126 LLTKGNLGANA

-1228 MGKAAVGIIGL
+1228 MGKAAAGITGL
-1239 SAIVSGLIS
+1239 SAIVLGLVS
-1248 AVRLAGNN
+1248 AVRLVGNN

-1544 LSVALVIVSHSKSM
+1544 LSVALVIVS
-1558 DIKQVGAIA
+1558 
-1567 AVMFALVGAIA
+1567 
-1578 LIGLV
+1578 
-1583 LAMVNALGIDSS
+1583 
-1595 IGTVFALATLLEALS
+1595 
-1610 VALVI
+1610 
-1615 VSNSKSM
+1615 NSKSM
-1622 DFKQVGAIAAVMLA
+1622 DFKQVGAIAAVMFA

-1698 LALVGAMALIGL
+1698 LALVSVMALLGL

-1748 FLGRNILKG
+1748 FLGSNILKG

-1768 ALLGLVLVMMSVL
+1768 ALLGLVLVMMTAL
-1781 PVKNAMVNTIVL
+1781 PVKNAMGNAIVL
-1793 STLLIVLTGVATVLS
+1793 STLLIVLTGVASVLA
-1808 VIGFLAPNIV
+1808 VIGFLGPNIV

-1838 AMMVALE
+1838 AMMVALS
-1845 IRNAS
+1845 IQNAS

-1855 LSGLLMCMANVCVI
+1855 LSSLLMCMANICVI
-1869 LSSVGPLA
+1869 LASVGPLA

-1973 ESVLTGAG
+1973 ESVLAGAG

-2035 AIAAGNLAA
+2035 AIAASNLAA

-2063 IGSIGTLGEKLS
+2063 IGSIETLGEKLS
-2075 SFGGGMK
+2075 SFGGSMK

-2125 ILGAPDMVT
+2125 ILGASDMVA

-2370 DAIEAVPIDSTLIN
+2370 DAIEAVPTDSKSIN
-2384 NDTSSFVTAM
+2384 NTSSFVAAM
-2394 SNLATNIV
+2394 SSLATNIV
-2402 DYIDTMSTIDDAGLA
+2402 DYIDTVSTIDDAGLA

-2435 VAKIK
+2435 VGKIK

-2509 ASKVDETGEILT
+2509 ASKVDKTGEILT
-2521 SGIAA
+2521 SGIAV
-2526 GIKSGRKNIDDAM
+2526 GIKSGQKNIDDAM
-2539 DDITVSIS
+2539 EDITVSIS
-2547 SKATNFY
+2547 SKATKFY

-2597 YNVGKYLVQGFASG
+2597 YNLGKYLVKGFASG
-2611 IKENTFIAEVAASA
+2611 IKENTFMAEVAASA
-2625 MAKAAYKAAKG
+2625 MAEAAYKAAKE
-2636 ALDINSPSKIF
+2636 ALDVNSPSKIF
-2647 KKLGFAIPEGLA
+2647 RKLGFAIPEGLA
-2659 MGIDKLSYMV
+2659 MGIDKLSYIV

-2683 TKDAISHI
+2683 TKDAISRI

-2714 RSGANTIG
+2714 RSGANAIG

-2765 LGNTNGNTYNI
+2765 LGNTNGNIYNI

-2785 DVSDAIETLIRAA
+2785 GVSDAIETLIRAA

>member
-1 MSKTVDERVVSMQF
+1 
-15 DNKQFEANVQTSMS
+15 
-29 TLDKLKQKLDF
+29 
-40 KGASKGLENVNA
+40 
-52 AAKNVNMSGLSSA
+52 
-65 VETVS
+65 
-70 MKFSALQVM
+70 
-79 AVTALANITNSAINA
+79 
-94 GKRIVHA
+94 
-101 LTIAPITT
+101 
-109 GFQEYELK
+109 
-117 MNSVQT
+117 
-123 IMASTGESLETVN
+123 
-136 EYLEELNKYADKTI
+136 
-150 YSFSDMTSNIGK
+150 MTSNIGK

-188 ANANEASH
+188 ANANEASR

-219 TANMSTVE
+219 NANMATVE

-243 EVDGKYKSTTTDLN
+243 EVDGKYKSTTKDLN
-257 GNVSKLFTSTSMFNE
+257 GNVSELFTSTSMFNE

-347 LSKTF
+347 LSNTF

-436 SLINAETTATEA
+436 SLINAETTATKS

-465 TTQSRWIALTE
+465 NTQSRWIALTE

-953 LVGAIIILTFIETD
+953 LVGAIIILTYIETD

-1042 FIGLKTL
+1042 FIGLKSL

-1228 MGKAAVGIIGL
+1228 MGKAAAGITGL

-1308 ATRGASDCYKNLIV
+1308 AARGASDCYKNLIV
-1322 MAVIIALLAAVV
+1322 MAVIIALLAAIV

-1395 YELKVDS
+1395 YELEVDS

-1508 LVGAIAL
+1508 LVGAMAL

-1529 SSIGTVFALATLLEA
+1529 SSIE
-1544 LSVALVIVSHSKSM
+1544 
-1558 DIKQVGAIA
+1558 
-1567 AVMFALVGAIA
+1567 
-1578 LIGLV
+1578 
-1583 LAMVNALGIDSS
+1583 
-1595 IGTVFALATLLEALS
+1595 TVFALATLLEALS

-1748 FLGRNILKG
+1748 FLGSNILKG

-1768 ALLGLVLVMMSVL
+1768 ALLGLVLVMMTAL
-1781 PVKNAMVNTIVL
+1781 PVKNAMGNAIVL
-1793 STLLIVLTGVATVLS
+1793 STLLIVLTGVATVLA
-1808 VIGFLAPNIV
+1808 VVGFLAPNIV

-1838 AMMVALE
+1838 AMMTALN
-1845 IRNAS
+1845 IQNAS
-1850 EIVKM
+1850 EIVNM
-1855 LSGLLMCMANVCVI
+1855 LSGLLMCMANICVI
-1869 LSSVGPLA
+1869 LASVGPLA

-1943 LATILPVIGKAL
+1943 LAAILPVIGKAL

-1973 ESVLTGAG
+1973 ESVLAGAG

-2035 AIAAGNLAA
+2035 AEAASNLAA

-2052 SVIDGIASFLG
+2052 SIIDGIASFLG
-2063 IGSIGTLGEKLS
+2063 IESLGDFGAKLS

-2082 SFSESIADLSDEDL
+2082 AFSESIADLSDEDL

-2125 ILGAPDMVT
+2125 ILGSADMVT

-2146 VAFGISVS
+2146 VAFGTSVS
-2154 TLSEDNYKKISIATD
+2154 TLSEDDYNKISIATD

-2187 AQTVLGAQDM
+2187 AQKVLGSKDM

-2204 VAFGECLVAYA
+2204 IAFGECLVAYA
-2215 DTVSGLSEADI
+2215 DIVNGLSEDDI
-2226 TAVSTSADVGK
+2226 TAVRTSADVGK
-2237 KLADLN
+2237 TLSDFN
-2243 ESIPKS
+2243 DSIPKS
-2249 GGWAQDILGSQDMT
+2249 GGWAQKVLGSKDMT
-2263 TFGDGLIAFGNG
+2263 AFGNGLIAFGRG

-2291 GSIIYSGNAVDEI
+2291 GYIIYSGNAVDEL
-2304 KEVINK
+2304 KEVIDK

-2317 GKSIFGERDPAAFGD
+2317 GKSIFGGRDPAAFGD

-2338 LGISSYIFS
+2338 LGINSYISS
-2347 VKSISDNDN
+2347 VKNISDNDN
-2356 AKISKSKDVIEDIA
+2356 TKISKSKDVIEDIA

-2384 NDTSSFVTAM
+2384 KDTSLFVTAM
-2394 SNLATNIV
+2394 SSLATNIV

-2440 SRKVSLAVTQIQ
+2440 SRKVGLAVTQIQ

-2493 LGKVSFSDFVS
+2493 LGEVSFSDFVS

-2539 DDITVSIS
+2539 EDITVSIS
-2547 SKATNFY
+2547 SKATKFY
-2554 LIGARAM
+2554 LIGTRAM
-2561 KNFADGILTQ
+2561 KNFADGILKQ
-2571 TITAKKAVT
+2571 TVISKKAVT

-2597 YNVGKYLVQGFASG
+2597 YNVGKYLVQGFARG

-2625 MAKAAYKAAKG
+2625 MAKAAYKAAKE
-2636 ALDINSPSKIF
+2636 ALDIHSPSKIF
-2647 KKLGFAIPEGLA
+2647 RKLGFAIPEGLA

-2683 TKDAISHI
+2683 TKDAISRI

-2714 RSGANTIG
+2714 RSGANAIG

-2753 DVISAIEDLGRK
+2753 DVISAIENLGRK

-2785 DVSDAIETLIRAA
+2785 GVSDAIETLIRAA

>member
-188 ANANEASH
+188 ANANEASR

-219 TANMSTVE
+219 NANMATVE

-243 EVDGKYKSTTTDLN
+243 EVDGKYKSTTNDLN
-257 GNVSKLFTSTSMFNE
+257 GNVSELFTSTSMFNE

-386 ISAKAFQ
+386 ISAEAFQ

-436 SLINAETTATEA
+436 SLINAETTATES

-667 TILDVTAGVGDAIV
+667 TILDVTAAVGDAIV

-831 GKNCILGFIE
+831 GKNFILGFIE

-851 AFLKGVASKTVEV
+851 AFLKDVASKTVEV
-864 FKKINWSNVFA
+864 FKKINWPNVFA

-1042 FIGLKTL
+1042 FIGLKSL

-1098 IKPEQALMGLLGL
+1098 MKPEQALTGLLGL

-1126 LLTKGNLSANA
+1126 LLTKGNLGANA

-1228 MGKAAVGIIGL
+1228 MGKAAAGITGL
-1239 SAIVSGLIS
+1239 SAIVLGLVS
-1248 AVRLAGNN
+1248 AVRLVGNN

-1508 LVGAIAL
+1508 LVGAMAL

-1529 SSIGTVFALATLLEA
+1529 SSIETVFAL
-1544 LSVALVIVSHSKSM
+1544 V
-1558 DIKQVGAIA
+1558 
-1567 AVMFALVGAIA
+1567 
-1578 LIGLV
+1578 
-1583 LAMVNALGIDSS
+1583 
-1595 IGTVFALATLLEALS
+1595 TLLEALS

-1698 LALVGAMALIGL
+1698 LALVSVMALLGL

-1748 FLGRNILKG
+1748 FLGSNILKG

-1781 PVKNAMVNTIVL
+1781 PVKNAMANAIVL
-1793 STLLIVLTGVATVLS
+1793 STLLIVLTGVASVLA
-1808 VIGFLAPNIV
+1808 VIGFLGPNIV

-1838 AMMVALE
+1838 AMMVALA
-1845 IRNAS
+1845 IQDAS

-1855 LSGLLMCMANVCVI
+1855 LSSLLMCMANVCVI
-1869 LSSVGPLA
+1869 LASVGPLA

-1943 LATILPVIGKAL
+1943 LAAILPVIGKAL

-1973 ESVLTGAG
+1973 ESVLAGAG

-2035 AIAAGNLAA
+2035 AIAASNLAA

-2082 SFSESIADLSDEDL
+2082 SFSESIAELSDEDL

-2125 ILGAPDMVT
+2125 ILGASDMVA

-2146 VAFGISVS
+2146 VAFGTSVS

-2215 DTVSGLSEADI
+2215 DIVSGLSEADI

-2370 DAIEAVPIDSTLIN
+2370 DAIEAVPTDSKSIN
-2384 NDTSSFVTAM
+2384 NTSSFVAAM
-2394 SNLATNIV
+2394 SSLATNIV
-2402 DYIDTMSTIDDAGLA
+2402 DYIDTVSTIDDAGLA

-2435 VAKIK
+2435 VGKIK

-2509 ASKVDETGEILT
+2509 ASKVDKTGEILT
-2521 SGIAA
+2521 SGIAV
-2526 GIKSGRKNIDDAM
+2526 GIKSGQKNIDDAM
-2539 DDITVSIS
+2539 EDITVSIS
-2547 SKATNFY
+2547 SKATKFY

-2571 TITAKKAVT
+2571 TVISKKAVT

-2597 YNVGKYLVQGFASG
+2597 YNVGKYLVKGFASG
-2611 IKENTFIAEVAASA
+2611 IKENTFMAEVAASA
-2625 MAKAAYKAAKG
+2625 MAEAAYKAAKET
-2636 ALDINSPSKIF
+2636 LDIHSPSKIF
-2647 KKLGFAIPEGLA
+2647 RKLGFAIPEGLA

-2683 TKDAISHI
+2683 TKDAISRI

-2714 RSGANTIG
+2714 RSGANAIG

-2785 DVSDAIETLIRAA
+2785 GVSDAIETLIRAA

>member
-188 ANANEASH
+188 ANANEASR

-219 TANMSTVE
+219 NANMATVE

-243 EVDGKYKSTTTDLN
+243 EVDGKYKSTTNDLN
-257 GNVSKLFTSTSMFNE
+257 GNVSELFTSTSMFNE

-386 ISAKAFQ
+386 ISAEAFQ

-733 TFTFDNIEKTI
+733 TFTFNNIEKTI

-831 GKNCILGFIE
+831 GKNFILGFIE
-841 GIKEMLLKLW
+841 GIKEMLSKLW
-851 AFLKGVASKTVEV
+851 AFLKDVASKTIEV
-864 FKKINWSNVFA
+864 FKKINWPNVFA

-1042 FIGLKTL
+1042 FIGLKSL

-1126 LLTKGNLSANA
+1126 LLTKGNLGANA

-1143 LLAVAGAFFI
+1143 LLAVAGVFFI

-1228 MGKAAVGIIGL
+1228 MGKAAAGITGL
-1239 SAIVSGLIS
+1239 SAIVLGLVS
-1248 AVRLAGNN
+1248 AVRLVGNN

-1508 LVGAIAL
+1508 LVGAMAL

-1529 SSIGTVFALATLLEA
+1529 SSIE
-1544 LSVALVIVSHSKSM
+1544 
-1558 DIKQVGAIA
+1558 
-1567 AVMFALVGAIA
+1567 
-1578 LIGLV
+1578 
-1583 LAMVNALGIDSS
+1583 
-1595 IGTVFALATLLEALS
+1595 TVFALATLLEALS

-1698 LALVGAMALIGL
+1698 LALVSVMALLGL

-1748 FLGRNILKG
+1748 FLGSNILKG

-1768 ALLGLVLVMMSVL
+1768 ALLGLVLVMMTAL
-1781 PVKNAMVNTIVL
+1781 PVKNAMGNAIVL
-1793 STLLIVLTGVATVLS
+1793 STLLIVLTGVASVLA
-1808 VIGFLAPNIV
+1808 VIGFLGPNIV

-1838 AMMVALE
+1838 AMMVALS
-1845 IRNAS
+1845 IQNAS

-1855 LSGLLMCMANVCVI
+1855 LSSLLMCMANICVI
-1869 LSSVGPLA
+1869 LASVGPLA

-1973 ESVLTGAG
+1973 ESVLAGAG

-2035 AIAAGNLAA
+2035 AIAASNLAA

-2063 IGSIGTLGEKLS
+2063 IGSIETLGEKLS
-2075 SFGGGMK
+2075 SFGGSMK

-2125 ILGAPDMVT
+2125 ILGAPDMLT

-2146 VAFGISVS
+2146 VAFGTSVS

-2215 DTVSGLSEADI
+2215 DIVSGLSEADI

-2370 DAIEAVPIDSTLIN
+2370 DAIEAVPTDSKSIDN
-2384 NDTSSFVTAM
+2384 TSSFVTAM
-2394 SNLATNIV
+2394 SSLATNIV
-2402 DYIDTMSTIDDAGLA
+2402 DYIDTVSTIDDAGLA

-2435 VAKIK
+2435 VGKIK

-2521 SGIAA
+2521 SGIAV

-2539 DDITVSIS
+2539 EDITVSIS
-2547 SKATNFY
+2547 SKATKFY

-2571 TITAKKAVT
+2571 TVISKKAVT

-2597 YNVGKYLVQGFASG
+2597 YNVGKYLVKGFASG
-2611 IKENTFIAEVAASA
+2611 IKENTFMAEVAASA
-2625 MAKAAYKAAKG
+2625 MAEAAYKAAKET
-2636 ALDINSPSKIF
+2636 LDIHSPSKIF
-2647 KKLGFAIPEGLA
+2647 RKLGFAIPEGLA

-2691 ASIVTNDID
+2691 ASIVTNNID

-2714 RSGANTIG
+2714 RSGANAIG

-2785 DVSDAIETLIRAA
+2785 GVSDAIETLIRAA

>member
-52 AAKNVNMSGLSSA
+52 AVKNVNMSGLSSA

-423 GKIPVDVITKTIK
+423 GKVPVDVITKTIK
-436 SLINAETTATEA
+436 SLINAETTATES

-548 NDLINDLEKPSGR
+548 NDLIKDLEKPSGR
-561 ELLLESLSNIINGA
+561 ELLLESLSNIINA
-575 VGACKALSKAWKEI
+575 VIGACKALSKAWKEI

-792 LNDNSKT
+792 LNDSSKT

-819 GIESPST
+819 GIHSPST

-864 FKKINWSNVFA
+864 FKKINWSSVFA

-953 LVGAIIILTFIETD
+953 LVGAIIILTYIETD

-1042 FIGLKTL
+1042 FIGLKSL

-1228 MGKAAVGIIGL
+1228 MGKAAAGITGL

-1308 ATRGASDCYKNLIV
+1308 AARGASDCYKNLIV
-1322 MAVIIALLAAVV
+1322 MAVIIALLAAIV

-1395 YELKVDS
+1395 YELEVDS

-1431 KKQVEAIAAVML
+1431 KKQVEAIAEVML

-1466 SIGTVFALATLLEA
+1466 SIGTVFALVTLLEA

-1567 AVMFALVGAIA
+1567 AVMFALVG
-1578 LIGLV
+1578 
-1583 LAMVNALGIDSS
+1583 
-1595 IGTVFALATLLEALS
+1595 
-1610 VALVI
+1610 VI
-1615 VSNSKSM
+1615 
-1622 DFKQVGAIAAVMLA
+1622 
-1636 LVGVIALIGLVLAML
+1636 
-1651 NQFEIDSSIGTVFA
+1651 
-1665 LATLLEALSVAL
+1665 
-1677 VIVSHSKSMNFK
+1677 
-1689 QVGAIAAVM
+1689 
-1698 LALVGAMALIGL
+1698 ALIGL

-1725 NAIVLSTLLIVLT
+1725 NALVLSGLLIVLT
-1738 GVATVLSAIG
+1738 RVATVLSAIG
-1748 FLGRNILKG
+1748 FLGSNILKG

-1768 ALLGLVLVMMSVL
+1768 ALLGLVLVMMTAL
-1781 PVKNAMVNTIVL
+1781 PVKNAMGNAIVL
-1793 STLLIVLTGVATVLS
+1793 STLLIVLTGVASVLA

-1845 IRNAS
+1845 IKNAS
-1850 EIVKM
+1850 EIVTM

-1869 LSSVGPLA
+1869 LASVGPLA

-1943 LATILPVIGKAL
+1943 LAAILPVIGKAL

-2000 SFLGIGFVALGIELS
+2000 SFRGIGFVALGIELS

-2035 AIAAGNLAA
+2035 AIAASNLAA

-2125 ILGAPDMVT
+2125 ILGSSDMVT

-2146 VAFGISVS
+2146 VAFGTSVS
-2154 TLSEDNYKKISIATD
+2154 TLSEDDYNKISIATD

-2187 AQTVLGAQDM
+2187 AQKVLGSKDM

-2204 VAFGECLVAYA
+2204 IAFGECLVAYA
-2215 DTVSGLSEADI
+2215 DIVNGLSEDDI
-2226 TAVSTSADVGK
+2226 TAVRTSADVGK
-2237 KLADLN
+2237 TLSDFN
-2243 ESIPKS
+2243 DSIPKT
-2249 GGWAQDILGSQDMT
+2249 GGWAQKVLGSKDMT
-2263 TFGDGLIAFGNG
+2263 AFGNGLIAFGRG

-2291 GSIIYSGNAVDEI
+2291 GYIIYSGNAVDEL
-2304 KEVINK
+2304 KEVIDK

-2317 GKSIFGERDPAAFGD
+2317 GKSIFGGRDPAAFGD

-2338 LGISSYIFS
+2338 LGISSYISS
-2347 VKSISDNDN
+2347 VKNISDNDN
-2356 AKISKSKDVIEDIA
+2356 TKISKSKDVIEDIA

-2384 NDTSSFVTAM
+2384 KDTSLFVTAM
-2394 SNLATNIV
+2394 SSLATNIV

-2493 LGKVSFSDFVS
+2493 LGEVSFSDFVS

-2526 GIKSGRKNIDDAM
+2526 GIKSGRKNIDDAI

-2547 SKATNFY
+2547 SKATKFY

-2571 TITAKKAVT
+2571 TVISKKAVT

-2625 MAKAAYKAAKG
+2625 MAKAAYKAAKE
-2636 ALDINSPSKIF
+2636 ALDIHSPSKIF
-2647 KKLGFAIPEGLA
+2647 RKLGFAIPEGLA

-2683 TKDAISHI
+2683 TKDAISRI

-2714 RSGANTIG
+2714 RSGANAIG

-2785 DVSDAIETLIRAA
+2785 GVSDAIETLIRAA

>member
-52 AAKNVNMSGLSSA
+52 AVKNVNMSGLSSA

-123 IMASTGESLETVN
+123 IMASTGESLATVN

-188 ANANEASH
+188 ANANEASR

-219 TANMSTVE
+219 NANMATVE

-243 EVDGKYKSTTTDLN
+243 EVDGKYKSTTNDLN
-257 GNVSKLFTSTSMFNE
+257 GNVSELFTSTSMFNE

-386 ISAKAFQ
+386 ISAEAFQ

-436 SLINAETTATEA
+436 SLINAETTATES

-548 NDLINDLEKPSGR
+548 NDLIKDLEKPSGR

-831 GKNCILGFIE
+831 GKNFILGFIE

-851 AFLKGVASKTVEV
+851 AFLKDVASKIVEV
-864 FKKINWSNVFA
+864 FKKINWPNIFA

-886 NKFANAFEA
+886 NKFANAFEKLTGP
-895 ITSPMEGTGKI
+895 IEGIGSVLEGTGKI
-906 LNKSARKIKK
+906 LNKSAGKIKK

-1042 FIGLKTL
+1042 FIGLKSL
-1049 MFVILEVMV
+1049 MFVILEVMA

-1098 IKPEQALMGLLGL
+1098 MKPEQALTGLLGL

-1126 LLTKGNLSANA
+1126 LLTKGNLGANA

-1143 LLAVAGAFFI
+1143 LLAVAGVFFI

-1508 LVGAIAL
+1508 LVGAMAL

-1529 SSIGTVFALATLLEA
+1529 SSIETVL
-1544 LSVALVIVSHSKSM
+1544 
-1558 DIKQVGAIA
+1558 
-1567 AVMFALVGAIA
+1567 
-1578 LIGLV
+1578 
-1583 LAMVNALGIDSS
+1583 
-1595 IGTVFALATLLEALS
+1595 ALATLLEALS

-1698 LALVGAMALIGL
+1698 LALVSVMALLGL

-1748 FLGRNILKG
+1748 FLGSNILKG

-1768 ALLGLVLVMMSVL
+1768 ALLGLVLVMMTAL
-1781 PVKNAMVNTIVL
+1781 PVKNAMGNAIVL
-1793 STLLIVLTGVATVLS
+1793 STLLIVLTGVASVLA

-1838 AMMVALE
+1838 AMMVALS
-1845 IRNAS
+1845 IQNAS

-1855 LSGLLMCMANVCVI
+1855 LSSLLMCMANICVI
-1869 LSSVGPLA
+1869 LASVGPLA
-1877 LIGVTAMAA
+1877 LVGVTAMAA

-1973 ESVLTGAG
+1973 ESVLAGAG

-2035 AIAAGNLAA
+2035 AIAASNLAA

-2063 IGSIGTLGEKLS
+2063 IGSIETLGEKLS
-2075 SFGGGMK
+2075 SFGGSMK

-2125 ILGAPDMVT
+2125 ILGAPDMLT

-2146 VAFGISVS
+2146 VAFGTSVS
-2154 TLSEDNYKKISIATD
+2154 TLSEDDYNKISIATD

-2187 AQTVLGAQDM
+2187 AQKVLGSKDM

-2204 VAFGECLVAYA
+2204 IAFGECLVAYA
-2215 DTVSGLSEADI
+2215 DIVNGLSEDDI
-2226 TAVSTSADVGK
+2226 TAVRTSADVGK
-2237 KLADLN
+2237 TLSDFN
-2243 ESIPKS
+2243 DSIPKT
-2249 GGWAQDILGSQDMT
+2249 GGWAQKVLGSKDMT
-2263 TFGDGLIAFGNG
+2263 AFGNGLIAFGRG

-2291 GSIIYSGNAVDEI
+2291 GYIIYSGNAVDEL
-2304 KEVINK
+2304 KEVIDK

-2317 GKSIFGERDPAAFGD
+2317 GKSIFGGRDPAAFGD

-2338 LGISSYIFS
+2338 LGISSYISS

-2370 DAIEAVPIDSTLIN
+2370 DAIEAVPTDSKSIDN
-2384 NDTSSFVTAM
+2384 TSSFIVAM
-2394 SNLATNIV
+2394 SSLATNIV
-2402 DYIDTMSTIDDAGLA
+2402 DYIDTVSTIDDAGLA

-2435 VAKIK
+2435 VGKIK

-2521 SGIAA
+2521 SGIAV

-2539 DDITVSIS
+2539 EDITVSIS
-2547 SKATNFY
+2547 SKATKFY

-2571 TITAKKAVT
+2571 TVISKKAVT

-2597 YNVGKYLVQGFASG
+2597 YNVGKYLVKGFASG
-2611 IKENTFIAEVAASA
+2611 IKENTFMAEVAASA
-2625 MAKAAYKAAKG
+2625 MAEAAYKAAKET
-2636 ALDINSPSKIF
+2636 LDVNSPSKIF

-2683 TKDAISHI
+2683 TKDAISRI

-2714 RSGANTIG
+2714 RSGANAIG

-2765 LGNTNGNTYNI
+2765 LGNTNSNTYNI

-2785 DVSDAIETLIRAA
+2785 GVSDAIETLIRAA

>member
-52 AAKNVNMSGLSSA
+52 AVKNVNMSGLSSA

-123 IMASTGESLETVN
+123 IIASTGESLETVN

-219 TANMSTVE
+219 NANMSTVE

-257 GNVSKLFTSTSMFNE
+257 GNVSELFTSTSMFNE

-360 EARNKLLGGALNSK
+360 DARNKLLGGALNSK

-386 ISAKAFQ
+386 ISAKVFQ

-436 SLINAETTATEA
+436 SLINAETTATES

-1042 FIGLKTL
+1042 FIGLKSL

-1126 LLTKGNLSANA
+1126 LLTKGNLGANA

-1228 MGKAAVGIIGL
+1228 MGKAAAGITGL

-1489 HSKSMDIKQVGA
+1489 HSKSM
-1501 IAAVMFA
+1501 
-1508 LVGAIAL
+1508 
-1515 IGLVLAMVNALGID
+1515 
-1529 SSIGTVFALATLLEA
+1529 
-1544 LSVALVIVSHSKSM
+1544 
-1558 DIKQVGAIA
+1558 
-1567 AVMFALVGAIA
+1567 
-1578 LIGLV
+1578 
-1583 LAMVNALGIDSS
+1583 
-1595 IGTVFALATLLEALS
+1595 
-1610 VALVI
+1610 
-1615 VSNSKSM
+1615 
-1622 DFKQVGAIAAVMLA
+1622 
-1636 LVGVIALIGLVLAML
+1636 
-1651 NQFEIDSSIGTVFA
+1651 
-1665 LATLLEALSVAL
+1665 
-1677 VIVSHSKSMNFK
+1677 NFK

-1738 GVATVLSAIG
+1738 GVATVLA
-1748 FLGRNILKG
+1748 
-1757 AVGLAALTVVM
+1757 
-1768 ALLGLVLVMMSVL
+1768 
-1781 PVKNAMVNTIVL
+1781 
-1793 STLLIVLTGVATVLS
+1793 

-1838 AMMVALE
+1838 AMMTALN
-1845 IRNAS
+1845 IQNAS
-1850 EIVKM
+1850 EIVNI

-1869 LSSVGPLA
+1869 LALVGPLA

-1943 LATILPVIGKAL
+1943 LAAILPVIGKAL

-2035 AIAAGNLAA
+2035 AEAASNLAA

-2052 SVIDGIASFLG
+2052 SIIDGIASFLG
-2063 IGSIGTLGEKLS
+2063 IESLGDFGAKLS

-2082 SFSESIADLSDEDL
+2082 AFSESIADLSDEDL

-2125 ILGAPDMVT
+2125 ILGSADMVT

-2146 VAFGISVS
+2146 VAFGTSVS
-2154 TLSEDNYKKISIATD
+2154 TLSEDDYNKISIATD

-2187 AQTVLGAQDM
+2187 AQKVLGSKDM

-2204 VAFGECLVAYA
+2204 IAFGKCLVAYA
-2215 DTVSGLSEADI
+2215 DIVNGLSEDDI
-2226 TAVSTSADVGK
+2226 TAVRTSADVGK
-2237 KLADLN
+2237 TLSDFN
-2243 ESIPKS
+2243 DSIPKT
-2249 GGWAQDILGSQDMT
+2249 GGWAQKVLGSKDMT
-2263 TFGDGLIAFGNG
+2263 AFGNGLIAFGRG

-2291 GSIIYSGNAVDEI
+2291 GYIIYSGNAVDEL
-2304 KEVINK
+2304 KEVIDK

-2317 GKSIFGERDPAAFGD
+2317 GKSIFGGRDPAAFGD

-2338 LGISSYIFS
+2338 LGISSYISS

-2370 DAIEAVPIDSTLIN
+2370 DAIEAVPIDSTLVN

-2394 SNLATNIV
+2394 SSLATNIV

-2428 IVDVLKS
+2428 IVNVLKS

-2539 DDITVSIS
+2539 EDITVSIS
-2547 SKATNFY
+2547 SKATKFY
-2554 LIGARAM
+2554 LIGARTM

-2597 YNVGKYLVQGFASG
+2597 YNLGKYLVKGFASG

-2625 MAKAAYKAAKG
+2625 MAEAAYEAAKE

-2683 TKDAISHI
+2683 TKDAISRI

-2714 RSGANTIG
+2714 RSGANAIG

-2785 DVSDAIETLIRAA
+2785 GVSDAIETLIRAA

>member
-188 ANANEASH
+188 ANANEASR

-219 TANMSTVE
+219 NANMATVE

-243 EVDGKYKSTTTDLN
+243 EVDGKYKSTTNDLN
-257 GNVSKLFTSTSMFNE
+257 GNVSELFTSTSMFNE

-386 ISAKAFQ
+386 ISAEAFQ

-642 VRTIVGGALSVA
+642 VRTIVGGALNVA

-667 TILDVTAGVGDAIV
+667 TILDVTAAVGDAIV

-841 GIKEMLLKLW
+841 GIKEMLSKLW
-851 AFLKGVASKTVEV
+851 AFLKDVASKTIEV
-864 FKKINWSNVFA
+864 FKKINWPNVFA

-1042 FIGLKTL
+1042 FIGLKSL

-1098 IKPEQALMGLLGL
+1098 IKPEQALTGLLGL

-1126 LLTKGNLSANA
+1126 LLTKGNLGANA

-1228 MGKAAVGIIGL
+1228 MGKAAAGITGL
-1239 SAIVSGLIS
+1239 SAIVLGLVS
-1248 AVRLAGNN
+1248 AVRLVGNN

-1508 LVGAIAL
+1508 LVGAMAL

-1529 SSIGTVFALATLLEA
+1529 SSIE
-1544 LSVALVIVSHSKSM
+1544 
-1558 DIKQVGAIA
+1558 
-1567 AVMFALVGAIA
+1567 
-1578 LIGLV
+1578 
-1583 LAMVNALGIDSS
+1583 
-1595 IGTVFALATLLEALS
+1595 TVFALATLLEALS

-1698 LALVGAMALIGL
+1698 LALVSVMALLGL

-1748 FLGRNILKG
+1748 FLGSNILKG

-1768 ALLGLVLVMMSVL
+1768 ALLGLVLVMMTAL
-1781 PVKNAMVNTIVL
+1781 PVKNAMGNAIVL
-1793 STLLIVLTGVATVLS
+1793 STLLIVLTGVASVLA

-1838 AMMVALE
+1838 AMMVALS
-1845 IRNAS
+1845 IQNAS

-1855 LSGLLMCMANVCVI
+1855 LSSLLMCMANICVI
-1869 LSSVGPLA
+1869 LASVGPLA

-1973 ESVLTGAG
+1973 ESVLAGAG

-2035 AIAAGNLAA
+2035 AIAASNLAA

-2063 IGSIGTLGEKLS
+2063 IGSIETLGEKLS
-2075 SFGGGMK
+2075 SFGGSMK

-2125 ILGAPDMVT
+2125 ILGAPDMLT

-2146 VAFGISVS
+2146 VAFGTSVS

-2215 DTVSGLSEADI
+2215 DIVSGLSEADI

-2370 DAIEAVPIDSTLIN
+2370 DAIEAVPTDSKSIDN
-2384 NDTSSFVTAM
+2384 TSSFIVAM
-2394 SNLATNIV
+2394 SSLATNIV
-2402 DYIDTMSTIDDAGLA
+2402 DYIDTVSTIDDAGLA

-2435 VAKIK
+2435 VGKIK

-2521 SGIAA
+2521 SGIAV

-2539 DDITVSIS
+2539 EDITVSIS
-2547 SKATNFY
+2547 SKATKFY

-2597 YNVGKYLVQGFASG
+2597 YNLGKYLVKGFASG
-2611 IKENTFIAEVAASA
+2611 IKENTFMAEVAASA
-2625 MAKAAYKAAKG
+2625 MAEAAYKAAKE
-2636 ALDINSPSKIF
+2636 ALDVNSPSKIF
-2647 KKLGFAIPEGLA
+2647 RKLGFAIPEGLA

-2691 ASIVTNDID
+2691 ASIVTNNID

-2714 RSGANTIG
+2714 RSGANAIG

-2765 LGNTNGNTYNI
+2765 LGNTNGNIYNI

-2785 DVSDAIETLIRAA
+2785 GVSDAIETLIRAA

>member
-52 AAKNVNMSGLSSA
+52 AVKNVNMSGLSSA

-123 IMASTGESLETVN
+123 IMASTGETLETVN

-188 ANANEASH
+188 ANANEASR

-219 TANMSTVE
+219 NANMATVE

-257 GNVSKLFTSTSMFNE
+257 GNISELFTSTSMFNE

-360 EARNKLLGGALNSK
+360 DARNKLLGGALNSK

-975 IGVLAGILVALSV
+975 IGALAGILVALSV

-1042 FIGLKTL
+1042 FIGLKSL

-1126 LLTKGNLSANA
+1126 LLTKGNLGANA

-1228 MGKAAVGIIGL
+1228 MGKAAAGITGL

-1395 YELKVDS
+1395 YELEVDS

-1431 KKQVEAIAAVML
+1431 K
-1443 ALVGAIALI
+1443 
-1452 GLVLAMVNALGIDS
+1452 
-1466 SIGTVFALATLLEA
+1466 
-1480 LSVALVIVS
+1480 
-1489 HSKSMDIKQVGA
+1489 
-1501 IAAVMFA
+1501 
-1508 LVGAIAL
+1508 
-1515 IGLVLAMVNALGID
+1515 
-1529 SSIGTVFALATLLEA
+1529 
-1544 LSVALVIVSHSKSM
+1544 
-1558 DIKQVGAIA
+1558 KQVGAIA

-1725 NAIVLSTLLIVLT
+1725 NALVLSGLLIVLT

-1748 FLGRNILKG
+1748 FLGSNILKG

-1768 ALLGLVLVMMSVL
+1768 ALLGLVLVMMTVL
-1781 PVKNAMVNTIVL
+1781 PVKNAMGNAIVL
-1793 STLLIVLTGVATVLS
+1793 STLLIVLTGVATVLA

-1838 AMMVALE
+1838 AMMVALN

-1869 LSSVGPLA
+1869 LALVGPLA

-1943 LATILPVIGKAL
+1943 LAAILPVIGKAL

-2035 AIAAGNLAA
+2035 AIAASNLAA

-2063 IGSIGTLGEKLS
+2063 IGSIGALGEKLS

-2082 SFSESIADLSDEDL
+2082 AFSESIAELSDEDL
-2096 ARVKIAAE
+2096 DRVKIAAE

-2125 ILGAPDMVT
+2125 ILGSSDMVT

-2146 VAFGISVS
+2146 VAFGTSVS
-2154 TLSEDNYKKISIATD
+2154 TLSEDDYNKISIATD

-2187 AQTVLGAQDM
+2187 AQKVLGSKDM

-2204 VAFGECLVAYA
+2204 IAFGECLVAYA
-2215 DTVSGLSEADI
+2215 DIVNGLSEDDI
-2226 TAVSTSADVGK
+2226 TAVRTSADVGK
-2237 KLADLN
+2237 TLSDFN
-2243 ESIPKS
+2243 DSIPKT
-2249 GGWAQDILGSQDMT
+2249 GGWAQKVLGSKDMT
-2263 TFGDGLIAFGNG
+2263 AFGNGLIAFGRG

-2291 GSIIYSGNAVDEI
+2291 GYIIYSGNAVDEL
-2304 KEVINK
+2304 KEVIDK

-2317 GKSIFGERDPAAFGD
+2317 GKSIFGGRDPAAFGD

-2338 LGISSYIFS
+2338 LGINSYISS
-2347 VKSISDNDN
+2347 VKNISDNDN

-2384 NDTSSFVTAM
+2384 NDTSSFITAM
-2394 SNLATNIV
+2394 SSLATNIV

-2521 SGIAA
+2521 SGIAV
-2526 GIKSGRKNIDDAM
+2526 GIKSGRKNIDDAI

-2547 SKATNFY
+2547 SKATKFY
-2554 LIGARAM
+2554 LIGARTM

-2586 RDTANAKYRSF
+2586 RGTANAKYRSF
-2597 YNVGKYLVQGFASG
+2597 YNLGKYLVKGFASG

-2625 MAKAAYKAAKG
+2625 MAEAAYKAAKE
-2636 ALDINSPSKIF
+2636 ALDVNSPSKIF
-2647 KKLGFAIPEGLA
+2647 RKLGFAIPEGLA

-2683 TKDAISHI
+2683 TKDAISRI

-2714 RSGANTIG
+2714 RSGANAIG

-2785 DVSDAIETLIRAA
+2785 GVSDAIETLIRAA

>member
-29 TLDKLKQKLDF
+29 TLDKLKQKLNF
-40 KGASKGLENVNA
+40 EGASKGLENVNA

-347 LSKTF
+347 LSNTF

-423 GKIPVDVITKTIK
+423 GKVPVDVITKTIK
-436 SLINAETTATEA
+436 SLINAETTATES

-642 VRTIVGGALSVA
+642 VRTIVGGTLSVA

-875 GGLSIGFLAVI
+875 SGLSIGSLAVI

-906 LNKSARKIKK
+906 LDKSARKIKK

-953 LVGAIIILTFIETD
+953 LVGAIIILTYIETD

-1042 FIGLKTL
+1042 FIGLKSL

-1228 MGKAAVGIIGL
+1228 MGKAAAGITGL
-1239 SAIVSGLIS
+1239 SAIVSGLVA
-1248 AVRLAGNN
+1248 AVRLVGNN

-1308 ATRGASDCYKNLIV
+1308 ATRGASSCYKNLIV

-1395 YELKVDS
+1395 YELEVDS

-1567 AVMFALVGAIA
+1567 AVMFALVGAMA

-1595 IGTVFALATLLEALS
+1595 IETVFALATLLEALS

-1748 FLGRNILKG
+1748 FLGSNILKG

-1768 ALLGLVLVMMSVL
+1768 ALLGLVLVMMTAL
-1781 PVKNAMVNTIVL
+1781 PVKNAMGNAIVL
-1793 STLLIVLTGVATVLS
+1793 STLLIVLTGVATVLA
-1808 VIGFLAPNIV
+1808 VVGFLAPNIV

-1838 AMMVALE
+1838 AMMTALN
-1845 IRNAS
+1845 IQNAS
-1850 EIVKM
+1850 EIVNM
-1855 LSGLLMCMANVCVI
+1855 LSGLLMCMANICVI
-1869 LSSVGPLA
+1869 LASVGPLA

-1943 LATILPVIGKAL
+1943 LAAILPVIGKAL

-2109 AEMSESIPKTG
+2109 AEMSESIPETG

-2146 VAFGISVS
+2146 VAFGTSVS
-2154 TLSEDNYKKISIATD
+2154 TLSEDDYNKISIATD

-2187 AQTVLGAQDM
+2187 AQTILGSQDM

-2291 GSIIYSGNAVDEI
+2291 GSIIYSGNAVDEL

-2370 DAIEAVPIDSTLIN
+2370 DAIEAVPTDSKSIDN
-2384 NDTSSFVTAM
+2384 TSSFVTAM
-2394 SNLATNIV
+2394 SSLATNIV
-2402 DYIDTMSTIDDAGLA
+2402 DYIDTVSTIDDAGLA

-2435 VAKIK
+2435 VGKIK
-2440 SRKVSLAVTQIQ
+2440 SRKVGLAVTQIQ

-2493 LGKVSFSDFVS
+2493 LGEVSFSDFVS

-2539 DDITVSIS
+2539 EDITVSIS
-2547 SKATNFY
+2547 SKATKFY

-2561 KNFADGILTQ
+2561 KNFADGILKQ
-2571 TITAKKAVT
+2571 TVISKKAVT

-2597 YNVGKYLVQGFASG
+2597 YNLGKYLVKGFASG

-2625 MAKAAYKAAKG
+2625 MAKAAYKAAKE
-2636 ALDINSPSKIF
+2636 ALDIHSPSKIF
-2647 KKLGFAIPEGLA
+2647 RKLGFAIPEGLA

-2714 RSGANTIG
+2714 RSGANAIG

-2785 DVSDAIETLIRAA
+2785 GVSDAIETLIRAA

>member
-52 AAKNVNMSGLSSA
+52 AVKNVNMSGLSSA

-436 SLINAETTATEA
+436 SLIATETTATEA

-460 KGEFG
+460 KGDFG
-465 TTQSRWIALTE
+465 TAKARWDALTE

-548 NDLINDLEKPSGR
+548 NDLIKDLEKPSGR

-864 FKKINWSNVFA
+864 FKKINWSSVFA

-953 LVGAIIILTFIETD
+953 LVGAIIILTYIETD

-975 IGVLAGILVALSV
+975 IGALAGILVALSV

-1042 FIGLKTL
+1042 FIGLKSL

-1228 MGKAAVGIIGL
+1228 MGKAAAGITGL

-1308 ATRGASDCYKNLIV
+1308 AARGASDCYKNLIV
-1322 MAVIIALLAAVV
+1322 MAVIIALLAAIV

-1466 SIGTVFALATLLEA
+1466 SIGTVFALVTLLEA

-1508 LVGAIAL
+1508 LVGAMAL

-1529 SSIGTVFALATLLEA
+1529 SSIETVFALATLLEA

-1567 AVMFALVGAIA
+1567 AVM
-1578 LIGLV
+1578 
-1583 LAMVNALGIDSS
+1583 
-1595 IGTVFALATLLEALS
+1595 
-1610 VALVI
+1610 
-1615 VSNSKSM
+1615 
-1622 DFKQVGAIAAVMLA
+1622 LA

-1651 NQFEIDSSIGTVFA
+1651 NQFEIDSSIETVFA

-1768 ALLGLVLVMMSVL
+1768 ALLGLVLVMMTAL
-1781 PVKNAMVNTIVL
+1781 PVKNAMGNAIVL
-1793 STLLIVLTGVATVLS
+1793 STLLIVLTGVATVLA

-1838 AMMVALE
+1838 AMMVALN
-1845 IRNAS
+1845 IKNAS
-1850 EIVKM
+1850 EIVTM
-1855 LSGLLMCMANVCVI
+1855 LSGLLMCMANICVI
-1869 LSSVGPLA
+1869 LASVGPLA

-1973 ESVLTGAG
+1973 ESVLAGAG

-2035 AIAAGNLAA
+2035 AIAASNLAA

-2063 IGSIGTLGEKLS
+2063 IGSIATLGEKLS
-2075 SFGGGMK
+2075 SFGGSMK
-2082 SFSESIADLSDEDL
+2082 SFSESIAELSDEDL
-2096 ARVKIAAE
+2096 TRVKIAAE

-2109 AEMSESIPKTG
+2109 AEMSGSIPKTG

-2125 ILGAPDMVT
+2125 ILGASDMVT

-2243 ESIPKS
+2243 ESIPKT
-2249 GGWAQDILGSQDMT
+2249 GGWAQEVLGSKDMT
-2263 TFGDGLIAFGNG
+2263 AFGDGLIAFGKG
-2275 LKGYIT
+2275 IKGYIT

-2291 GSIIYSGNAVDEI
+2291 GSIIYSGNAVDEL

-2370 DAIEAVPIDSTLIN
+2370 DAIEAVPTDSKSIN
-2384 NDTSSFVTAM
+2384 NTPLFVAAM
-2394 SNLATNIV
+2394 SSLATNIV

-2428 IVDVLKS
+2428 IVDILKS

-2493 LGKVSFSDFVS
+2493 LGEVSFSDFVS

-2526 GIKSGRKNIDDAM
+2526 GIKSGRKNIDDAI

-2547 SKATNFY
+2547 SKATKFY
-2554 LIGARAM
+2554 LIGTRAM

-2571 TITAKKAVT
+2571 TVISKKAVT

-2586 RDTANAKYRSF
+2586 RDTANAKYRNF

-2625 MAKAAYKAAKG
+2625 MAKAAYKAAKE
-2636 ALDINSPSKIF
+2636 ALDIHSPSKIF
-2647 KKLGFAIPEGLA
+2647 RKLGFAIPEGLA

-2683 TKDAISHI
+2683 TKDAISRI

-2714 RSGANTIG
+2714 RSGANAIG

-2785 DVSDAIETLIRAA
+2785 GVSDAIETLIRAA

>member
-347 LSKTF
+347 LSNTF

-423 GKIPVDVITKTIK
+423 GKVPVDVITKTIK
-436 SLINAETTATEA
+436 SLINAETTATES

-642 VRTIVGGALSVA
+642 VRTIVGGALNVA

-864 FKKINWSNVFA
+864 FKKINWSSVFA

-953 LVGAIIILTFIETD
+953 LVGAIIILTYIETD

-975 IGVLAGILVALSV
+975 IGALAGILVALSV

-1126 LLTKGNLSANA
+1126 LLTKGNLGANA

-1143 LLAVAGAFFI
+1143 LLAVAGVFFI

-1395 YELKVDS
+1395 SELKIES
-1402 CIEAAG
+1402 CIEIAG

-1418 TALLIASNAKSMD
+1418 TALLITSNAKSMD

-1529 SSIGTVFALATLLEA
+1529 SSIE
-1544 LSVALVIVSHSKSM
+1544 
-1558 DIKQVGAIA
+1558 
-1567 AVMFALVGAIA
+1567 
-1578 LIGLV
+1578 
-1583 LAMVNALGIDSS
+1583 
-1595 IGTVFALATLLEALS
+1595 TVFALATLLEALS

-1943 LATILPVIGKAL
+1943 LAAILPVIGKAL

-2035 AIAAGNLAA
+2035 AIAASNLAA

-2197 TTFGNGI
+2197 TTFGSGI

-2263 TFGDGLIAFGNG
+2263 AFGDGLIAFGNG

-2291 GSIIYSGNAVDEI
+2291 GSIIYSGNAVDEL

-2370 DAIEAVPIDSTLIN
+2370 DAIEAVPTDSKSIDN
-2384 NDTSSFVTAM
+2384 TSSFVTAM
-2394 SNLATNIV
+2394 SSLATNIV
-2402 DYIDTMSTIDDAGLA
+2402 DYIDTVSTIDDAGLA

-2440 SRKVSLAVTQIQ
+2440 SRKISLAVTQIQ

-2521 SGIAA
+2521 SGIAV
-2526 GIKSGRKNIDDAM
+2526 GIKSGQKNIDDAM
-2539 DDITVSIS
+2539 DGITVSIS

-2683 TKDAISHI
+2683 TKDAISRI

-2714 RSGANTIG
+2714 RSGANAIG

-2785 DVSDAIETLIRAA
+2785 GVSDAIETLIRAA

>member
-123 IMASTGESLETVN
+123 IMASTGESLATVN

-188 ANANEASH
+188 ANANEASR

-219 TANMSTVE
+219 NANMATVE

-243 EVDGKYKSTTTDLN
+243 EVDGKYKSTTNDLN
-257 GNVSKLFTSTSMFNE
+257 GNVSELFTSTSMFNE

-386 ISAKAFQ
+386 ISAEAFQ

-642 VRTIVGGALSVA
+642 VRTIVGGALNVA

-667 TILDVTAGVGDAIV
+667 TILDVTAAVGDAIV

-811 LQKVRDVL
+811 LQKIRDVL

-831 GKNCILGFIE
+831 GKNFILGFIE

-851 AFLKGVASKTVEV
+851 AFLKDVASKTVEV
-864 FKKINWSNVFA
+864 FKKINWPNVFA

-1042 FIGLKTL
+1042 FIGLKSL

-1098 IKPEQALMGLLGL
+1098 MKPEQALTGLLGL

-1126 LLTKGNLSANA
+1126 LLTKGNLGANA

-1143 LLAVAGAFFI
+1143 LLAVAGVFFI

-1228 MGKAAVGIIGL
+1228 MGKAAAGITGL
-1239 SAIVSGLIS
+1239 SAIVLGLVS
-1248 AVRLAGNN
+1248 AVRLVGNN

-1508 LVGAIAL
+1508 LVGAMAL

-1529 SSIGTVFALATLLEA
+1529 SSIE
-1544 LSVALVIVSHSKSM
+1544 
-1558 DIKQVGAIA
+1558 
-1567 AVMFALVGAIA
+1567 
-1578 LIGLV
+1578 
-1583 LAMVNALGIDSS
+1583 
-1595 IGTVFALATLLEALS
+1595 TVFALATLLEALS

-1665 LATLLEALSVAL
+1665 LATLLEALSIAL

-1698 LALVGAMALIGL
+1698 LALVSVMALLGL

-1748 FLGRNILKG
+1748 FLGSNILKG

-1781 PVKNAMVNTIVL
+1781 PVKNAMANAIVL
-1793 STLLIVLTGVATVLS
+1793 STLLIVLTGVASVLA
-1808 VIGFLAPNIV
+1808 VIGFLGPNIV

-1838 AMMVALE
+1838 AMMVALA
-1845 IRNAS
+1845 IQDAS

-1855 LSGLLMCMANVCVI
+1855 LSSLLMCMANVCVI
-1869 LSSVGPLA
+1869 LASVGPLA

-1943 LATILPVIGKAL
+1943 LAAILPVIGKAL

-1973 ESVLTGAG
+1973 ESVLAGAG

-2035 AIAAGNLAA
+2035 AIAASNLAA

-2063 IGSIGTLGEKLS
+2063 IGSIETLGEKLS
-2075 SFGGGMK
+2075 SFGGSMK

-2146 VAFGISVS
+2146 VAFGTSVS

-2215 DTVSGLSEADI
+2215 DIVSGLSEADI

-2370 DAIEAVPIDSTLIN
+2370 DAIEAVPTDSKSIDN
-2384 NDTSSFVTAM
+2384 TSSFVTAM
-2394 SNLATNIV
+2394 SSLATNIV
-2402 DYIDTMSTIDDAGLA
+2402 DYIDTVSTIDDVGLA

-2435 VAKIK
+2435 VGKIK

-2509 ASKVDETGEILT
+2509 ASKVDKTGEILT
-2521 SGIAA
+2521 SGIAV
-2526 GIKSGRKNIDDAM
+2526 GIKSGQKNIDDAM
-2539 DDITVSIS
+2539 EDITVSIS
-2547 SKATNFY
+2547 SKATKFY

-2571 TITAKKAVT
+2571 TVISKKAVT

-2597 YNVGKYLVQGFASG
+2597 YNVGKYLVKGFASG
-2611 IKENTFIAEVAASA
+2611 IKENTFMAEVAASA
-2625 MAKAAYKAAKG
+2625 MAEAAYKAAKET
-2636 ALDINSPSKIF
+2636 LDIHSPSKIF
-2647 KKLGFAIPEGLA
+2647 RKLGFAIPEGLA

-2683 TKDAISHI
+2683 TKDAISRI

-2714 RSGANTIG
+2714 RSGANAIG

-2785 DVSDAIETLIRAA
+2785 GVSDAIETLIRAA

>member
-1508 LVGAIAL
+1508 LVGAMAL

-1529 SSIGTVFALATLLEA
+1529 SSIE
-1544 LSVALVIVSHSKSM
+1544 
-1558 DIKQVGAIA
+1558 
-1567 AVMFALVGAIA
+1567 
-1578 LIGLV
+1578 
-1583 LAMVNALGIDSS
+1583 
-1595 IGTVFALATLLEALS
+1595 TVFALATLLEALS

-2785 DVSDAIETLIRAA
+2785 GVSDAIETLIRAA

>member
-123 IMASTGESLETVN
+123 IMASTGESLATVN

-188 ANANEASH
+188 ANANEASR

-219 TANMSTVE
+219 NANMATVE

-243 EVDGKYKSTTTDLN
+243 EVDGKYKSTTNDLN
-257 GNVSKLFTSTSMFNE
+257 GNVSELFTSTSMFNE

-386 ISAKAFQ
+386 ISAEAFQ

-642 VRTIVGGALSVA
+642 VRTIVGGALNVA

-667 TILDVTAGVGDAIV
+667 TILDVTAAVGDAIV

-841 GIKEMLLKLW
+841 GIKEMLSKLW
-851 AFLKGVASKTVEV
+851 AFLKDVASKTIEV
-864 FKKINWSNVFA
+864 FKKINWPNVFA

-1042 FIGLKTL
+1042 FIGLKSL

-1126 LLTKGNLSANA
+1126 LLTKGNLGANA

-1228 MGKAAVGIIGL
+1228 MGKAAAGITGL
-1239 SAIVSGLIS
+1239 SAIVLGLVS
-1248 AVRLAGNN
+1248 AVRLVGNN

-1508 LVGAIAL
+1508 LVGAMAL

-1529 SSIGTVFALATLLEA
+1529 SSIE
-1544 LSVALVIVSHSKSM
+1544 
-1558 DIKQVGAIA
+1558 
-1567 AVMFALVGAIA
+1567 
-1578 LIGLV
+1578 
-1583 LAMVNALGIDSS
+1583 
-1595 IGTVFALATLLEALS
+1595 TVFALATLLEALS

-1698 LALVGAMALIGL
+1698 LALVSVMALLGL

-1748 FLGRNILKG
+1748 FLGSNILKG

-1793 STLLIVLTGVATVLS
+1793 STLLIVLTGVASVLA
-1808 VIGFLAPNIV
+1808 VIGFLGPNIV

-1838 AMMVALE
+1838 AMMVALS
-1845 IRNAS
+1845 IQNAS

-1855 LSGLLMCMANVCVI
+1855 LSSLLMCMANICVI
-1869 LSSVGPLA
+1869 LASVGPLA

-1973 ESVLTGAG
+1973 ESVLAGAG

-2035 AIAAGNLAA
+2035 AIAASNLAA

-2063 IGSIGTLGEKLS
+2063 IGSIETLGEKLS
-2075 SFGGGMK
+2075 SFGGSMK

-2146 VAFGISVS
+2146 VAFGTSVS

-2215 DTVSGLSEADI
+2215 DIVSGLSEADI

-2370 DAIEAVPIDSTLIN
+2370 DAIEAVPTDSKSIN
-2384 NDTSSFVTAM
+2384 NTSSFVAAM
-2394 SNLATNIV
+2394 SSLATNIV
-2402 DYIDTMSTIDDAGLA
+2402 DYIDTVSTIDDVGLA

-2435 VAKIK
+2435 VGKIK

-2521 SGIAA
+2521 SGIAV

-2539 DDITVSIS
+2539 EDITVSIS
-2547 SKATNFY
+2547 SKATKFY

-2571 TITAKKAVT
+2571 TVISKKAVT

-2597 YNVGKYLVQGFASG
+2597 YNVGKYLVKGFASG
-2611 IKENTFIAEVAASA
+2611 IKENTFMAEVAASA
-2625 MAKAAYKAAKG
+2625 MAEAAYKAAKE
-2636 ALDINSPSKIF
+2636 ALDVNSPSKIF
-2647 KKLGFAIPEGLA
+2647 RKLGFAIPEGLA

-2683 TKDAISHI
+2683 TKDAISRI
-2691 ASIVTNDID
+2691 ASIVINDID

-2714 RSGANTIG
+2714 RSGANAIG

-2765 LGNTNGNTYNI
+2765 LGNTNGNTYYI

-2785 DVSDAIETLIRAA
+2785 GVSDAIETLIRAA

>member
-188 ANANEASH
+188 ANANEASR

-219 TANMSTVE
+219 NANMATVE

-243 EVDGKYKSTTTDLN
+243 EVDGKYKSTTNDLN
-257 GNVSKLFTSTSMFNE
+257 GNVSELFTSTSMFNE

-347 LSKTF
+347 LSNTF

-436 SLINAETTATEA
+436 SLINAETTATES

-733 TFTFDNIEKTI
+733 TFTFNNIEKTI

-831 GKNCILGFIE
+831 GKNFILGFIE
-841 GIKEMLLKLW
+841 GIKEMLSKLW
-851 AFLKGVASKTVEV
+851 AFLKDVASKTIEV
-864 FKKINWSNVFA
+864 FKKINWPNVFA

-1042 FIGLKTL
+1042 FIGLKSL

-1126 LLTKGNLSANA
+1126 LLTKGNLGANA

-1228 MGKAAVGIIGL
+1228 MGKAAAGITGL
-1239 SAIVSGLIS
+1239 SAIVLGLVS
-1248 AVRLAGNN
+1248 AVRLVGNN

-1508 LVGAIAL
+1508 LVGAMAL

-1529 SSIGTVFALATLLEA
+1529 SSIETVFALVTLLEA
-1544 LSVALVIVSHSKSM
+1544 LSVALVIVSH
-1558 DIKQVGAIA
+1558 
-1567 AVMFALVGAIA
+1567 
-1578 LIGLV
+1578 
-1583 LAMVNALGIDSS
+1583 
-1595 IGTVFALATLLEALS
+1595 
-1610 VALVI
+1610 
-1615 VSNSKSM
+1615 SKSM

-1698 LALVGAMALIGL
+1698 LALVSVMALLGL

-1973 ESVLTGAG
+1973 ESVLAGAG

-2035 AIAAGNLAA
+2035 AIAASNLAA

-2063 IGSIGTLGEKLS
+2063 IGSIETLGEKLS
-2075 SFGGGMK
+2075 SFGGSMK

-2125 ILGAPDMVT
+2125 ILGAPDMLT

-2146 VAFGISVS
+2146 VAFGTSVS

-2370 DAIEAVPIDSTLIN
+2370 DAIEAVPTDSKSIN
-2384 NDTSSFVTAM
+2384 NTSSFVAAM
-2394 SNLATNIV
+2394 SSLATNIV
-2402 DYIDTMSTIDDAGLA
+2402 DYIDTVSTIDDAGLA

-2435 VAKIK
+2435 VGKIK

-2509 ASKVDETGEILT
+2509 ASKVDKTGEILT
-2521 SGIAA
+2521 SGIAV
-2526 GIKSGRKNIDDAM
+2526 GIKSGQKNIDDAM
-2539 DDITVSIS
+2539 EDITVSIS
-2547 SKATNFY
+2547 SKATKFY

-2597 YNVGKYLVQGFASG
+2597 YNLGKYLVKGFASG
-2611 IKENTFIAEVAASA
+2611 IKENTFMAEVAASA
-2625 MAKAAYKAAKG
+2625 MAEAAYKAAKE
-2636 ALDINSPSKIF
+2636 ALDVNSPSKIF
-2647 KKLGFAIPEGLA
+2647 RKLGFAIPEGLA

-2683 TKDAISHI
+2683 TKDAISRI

-2714 RSGANTIG
+2714 RSGANAIG

-2765 LGNTNGNTYNI
+2765 LGNTNGNIYNI

-2785 DVSDAIETLIRAA
+2785 GVSDAIETLIRAA

>member
-188 ANANEASH
+188 ANANEASR

-219 TANMSTVE
+219 NANMATVE

-243 EVDGKYKSTTTDLN
+243 EVDGKYKSTTNDLN
-257 GNVSKLFTSTSMFNE
+257 GNVSELFTSTSMFNE

-386 ISAKAFQ
+386 ISAEAFQ

-561 ELLLESLSNIINGA
+561 ELLLESFSNIINGA

-667 TILDVTAGVGDAIV
+667 TILDVTAAVGDAIV

-831 GKNCILGFIE
+831 GKNFILGFIE
-841 GIKEMLLKLW
+841 GIKEMLSKLW
-851 AFLKGVASKTVEV
+851 AFLKDVASKTIEV
-864 FKKINWSNVFA
+864 FKKINWPNVFA

-1042 FIGLKTL
+1042 FIGLKSL

-1126 LLTKGNLSANA
+1126 LLTKGNLGANA

-1143 LLAVAGAFFI
+1143 LLAVAGVFFI

-1228 MGKAAVGIIGL
+1228 MGKAAAGITGL
-1239 SAIVSGLIS
+1239 SAIVLGLVS
-1248 AVRLAGNN
+1248 AVRLVGNN

-1508 LVGAIAL
+1508 LVGAMAL

-1529 SSIGTVFALATLLEA
+1529 SSIE
-1544 LSVALVIVSHSKSM
+1544 
-1558 DIKQVGAIA
+1558 
-1567 AVMFALVGAIA
+1567 
-1578 LIGLV
+1578 
-1583 LAMVNALGIDSS
+1583 
-1595 IGTVFALATLLEALS
+1595 TVFALATLLEALS

-1698 LALVGAMALIGL
+1698 LALVSVMALLGL

-1748 FLGRNILKG
+1748 FLGSNILKG

-1768 ALLGLVLVMMSVL
+1768 ALLGLVLVMMTAL
-1781 PVKNAMVNTIVL
+1781 PVKNAMGNAIVL
-1793 STLLIVLTGVATVLS
+1793 STLLIVLTGVASVLA

-1838 AMMVALE
+1838 AMMVALS
-1845 IRNAS
+1845 IQNAS

-1855 LSGLLMCMANVCVI
+1855 LSSLLMCMANICVI
-1869 LSSVGPLA
+1869 LASVGPLA

-1973 ESVLTGAG
+1973 ESVLAGAG

-2035 AIAAGNLAA
+2035 AIAASNLAA

-2082 SFSESIADLSDEDL
+2082 SFSESIAELSDEDL

-2146 VAFGISVS
+2146 VAFGTSVS

-2197 TTFGNGI
+2197 TSFGNGI

-2370 DAIEAVPIDSTLIN
+2370 DAIEAVPTDSKSIN
-2384 NDTSSFVTAM
+2384 NTSSFVAAM
-2394 SNLATNIV
+2394 SSLATNIV
-2402 DYIDTMSTIDDAGLA
+2402 DYIDTVSTIDDAGLA

-2435 VAKIK
+2435 VGKIK

-2521 SGIAA
+2521 SGIAV

-2539 DDITVSIS
+2539 EDITVSIS
-2547 SKATNFY
+2547 SKATKFY

-2571 TITAKKAVT
+2571 TVISKKAVT

-2597 YNVGKYLVQGFASG
+2597 YNVGKYLVKGFASG
-2611 IKENTFIAEVAASA
+2611 IKENTFMAEVAASA
-2625 MAKAAYKAAKG
+2625 MAEAAYKAAKET
-2636 ALDINSPSKIF
+2636 LDIHSPSKIF
-2647 KKLGFAIPEGLA
+2647 RKLGFAIPEGLA

-2683 TKDAISHI
+2683 TKDAISRI

-2714 RSGANTIG
+2714 RSGANAIG

-2765 LGNTNGNTYNI
+2765 LGNTNGNTYYI

-2785 DVSDAIETLIRAA
+2785 GVSDAIETLIRAA

>member
-136 EYLEELNKYADKTI
+136 EYLEELNKYADRTI

-188 ANANEASH
+188 ANANEASR

-219 TANMSTVE
+219 NANMATVE

-243 EVDGKYKSTTTDLN
+243 EVDGKYKSTTNDLN
-257 GNVSKLFTSTSMFNE
+257 GNVSELFTSTSMFNE

-642 VRTIVGGALSVA
+642 VRTIVGGALNVA

-667 TILDVTAGVGDAIV
+667 TILDVTAAVGDAIV

-831 GKNCILGFIE
+831 GKNFILGFIE

-851 AFLKGVASKTVEV
+851 AFLKDVASKTVEV
-864 FKKINWSNVFA
+864 FKKINWPNVFA

-1042 FIGLKTL
+1042 FIGLKSL

-1098 IKPEQALMGLLGL
+1098 MKPEQALTGLLGL

-1126 LLTKGNLSANA
+1126 LLTKGNLGANA

-1143 LLAVAGAFFI
+1143 LLAVAGVFFI

-1228 MGKAAVGIIGL
+1228 MGKAAAGITGL
-1239 SAIVSGLIS
+1239 SAIVLGLVS
-1248 AVRLAGNN
+1248 AVRLVGNN

-1508 LVGAIAL
+1508 LVGAMAL

-1529 SSIGTVFALATLLEA
+1529 SSIE
-1544 LSVALVIVSHSKSM
+1544 
-1558 DIKQVGAIA
+1558 
-1567 AVMFALVGAIA
+1567 
-1578 LIGLV
+1578 
-1583 LAMVNALGIDSS
+1583 
-1595 IGTVFALATLLEALS
+1595 TVFALATLLEALS

-1665 LATLLEALSVAL
+1665 LATLLEALSIAL

-1698 LALVGAMALIGL
+1698 LALVSVMALLGL

-1748 FLGRNILKG
+1748 FLGSNILKG

-1768 ALLGLVLVMMSVL
+1768 ALLGLVLVMMTAL
-1781 PVKNAMVNTIVL
+1781 PVKNAMGNAIVL
-1793 STLLIVLTGVATVLS
+1793 STLLIVLTGVASVLA
-1808 VIGFLAPNIV
+1808 VIGFLGPNIV

-1838 AMMVALE
+1838 AMMVALS
-1845 IRNAS
+1845 IQNAS

-1855 LSGLLMCMANVCVI
+1855 LSSLLMCMANICVI
-1869 LSSVGPLA
+1869 LASVGPLA

-1973 ESVLTGAG
+1973 ESVLAGAG

-2035 AIAAGNLAA
+2035 AIAASNLAA

-2063 IGSIGTLGEKLS
+2063 IGSIETLGEKLS
-2075 SFGGGMK
+2075 SFGGSMK

-2146 VAFGISVS
+2146 VAFGTSVS

-2370 DAIEAVPIDSTLIN
+2370 DAIEAVPTDSKSIN
-2384 NDTSSFVTAM
+2384 NTSSFVAAM
-2394 SNLATNIV
+2394 SSLATNIV
-2402 DYIDTMSTIDDAGLA
+2402 DYIDTVSTIDDAGLA

-2435 VAKIK
+2435 VGKIK

-2509 ASKVDETGEILT
+2509 ASKVDKTGEILT
-2521 SGIAA
+2521 SGIAV
-2526 GIKSGRKNIDDAM
+2526 GIKSGQKNIDDAM
-2539 DDITVSIS
+2539 EDITVSIS
-2547 SKATNFY
+2547 SKATKFY

-2597 YNVGKYLVQGFASG
+2597 YNLGKYLVKGFASG
-2611 IKENTFIAEVAASA
+2611 IKENTFMAEVAASA
-2625 MAKAAYKAAKG
+2625 MAEAAYKAAKE
-2636 ALDINSPSKIF
+2636 ALDVNSPSKIF
-2647 KKLGFAIPEGLA
+2647 RKLGFAIPEGLA

-2691 ASIVTNDID
+2691 ASIVTNNID

-2714 RSGANTIG
+2714 RSGANAIG

-2765 LGNTNGNTYNI
+2765 LGNTNGNIYNI

-2785 DVSDAIETLIRAA
+2785 GVSDAIETLIRAA

>member
-52 AAKNVNMSGLSSA
+52 AVKNVNMSGLSSA

-123 IMASTGESLETVN
+123 IMASTGETLETVN

-188 ANANEASH
+188 ANANEASR

-219 TANMSTVE
+219 NANMATVE

-257 GNVSKLFTSTSMFNE
+257 GNISELFTSTSMFNE

-360 EARNKLLGGALNSK
+360 DARNKLLGGALNSK

-975 IGVLAGILVALSV
+975 IGALAGILVALSV

-1042 FIGLKTL
+1042 FIGLKSL

-1126 LLTKGNLSANA
+1126 LLTKGNLGANA

-1228 MGKAAVGIIGL
+1228 MGKAAAGITGL

-1395 YELKVDS
+1395 YELEVDS

-1431 KKQVEAIAAVML
+1431 K
-1443 ALVGAIALI
+1443 
-1452 GLVLAMVNALGIDS
+1452 
-1466 SIGTVFALATLLEA
+1466 
-1480 LSVALVIVS
+1480 
-1489 HSKSMDIKQVGA
+1489 
-1501 IAAVMFA
+1501 
-1508 LVGAIAL
+1508 
-1515 IGLVLAMVNALGID
+1515 
-1529 SSIGTVFALATLLEA
+1529 
-1544 LSVALVIVSHSKSM
+1544 
-1558 DIKQVGAIA
+1558 KQVGAIA

-1725 NAIVLSTLLIVLT
+1725 NALVLSGLLIVLT

-1748 FLGRNILKG
+1748 FLGSNILKG
-1757 AVGLAALTVVM
+1757 AVGLAALVVVM
-1768 ALLGLVLVMMSVL
+1768 ALIGLVLVMMTAL
-1781 PVKNAMVNTIVL
+1781 PVKNAMGNAIVL
-1793 STLLIVLTGVATVLS
+1793 STLLIVLTGVATVLA

-1818 AGAVGLAALTVVMAL
+1818 AGAVGLVALTVVMAL

-1838 AMMVALE
+1838 AMMVALN

-1855 LSGLLMCMANVCVI
+1855 LSGLLMCMANICVI
-1869 LSSVGPLA
+1869 LALVGPLA

-1943 LATILPVIGKAL
+1943 LAAILPVIGKAL

-2015 AFMFAALPFIAG
+2015 AFMLAALPFIAG
-2027 LKTITPED
+2027 LKSITPED
-2035 AIAAGNLAA
+2035 AEAASNLAA

-2063 IGSIGTLGEKLS
+2063 IGSIGALGEKLS

-2082 SFSESIADLSDEDL
+2082 AFSESIAELSDEDL
-2096 ARVKIAAE
+2096 DRVKIAAE

-2125 ILGAPDMVT
+2125 ILGSSDMVT

-2146 VAFGISVS
+2146 VAFGTSVS
-2154 TLSEDNYKKISIATD
+2154 TLSEDDYNKISIATD

-2187 AQTVLGAQDM
+2187 AQKVLGSKDM

-2204 VAFGECLVAYA
+2204 IAFGECLVAYA
-2215 DTVSGLSEADI
+2215 DIVNGLSEDDI
-2226 TAVSTSADVGK
+2226 TAVRTSADVGK
-2237 KLADLN
+2237 TLSDFN
-2243 ESIPKS
+2243 DSIPKT
-2249 GGWAQDILGSQDMT
+2249 GGWAQKVLGSKDMT
-2263 TFGDGLIAFGNG
+2263 AFGNGLIAFGRG

-2291 GSIIYSGNAVDEI
+2291 GYIIYSGNAVDEL
-2304 KEVINK
+2304 KEVIDK

-2317 GKSIFGERDPAAFGD
+2317 GKSIFGGRDPAAFGD

-2338 LGISSYIFS
+2338 LGINSYISS
-2347 VKSISDNDN
+2347 VKNISDNDN

-2384 NDTSSFVTAM
+2384 NDTSSFITAM
-2394 SNLATNIV
+2394 SSLATNIV

-2521 SGIAA
+2521 SGIAV
-2526 GIKSGRKNIDDAM
+2526 GIKSGQKNIDNAM
-2539 DDITVSIS
+2539 DSITVSIS
-2547 SKATNFY
+2547 SKATKFY
-2554 LIGARAM
+2554 LIGARTM

-2586 RDTANAKYRSF
+2586 RGTANAKYRSF
-2597 YNVGKYLVQGFASG
+2597 YNLGKYLVKGFASG

-2625 MAKAAYKAAKG
+2625 MAEAAYKAAKE
-2636 ALDINSPSKIF
+2636 ALDVNSPSKIF
-2647 KKLGFAIPEGLA
+2647 RKLGFAIPEGLA

-2683 TKDAISHI
+2683 TKDAISRI

-2714 RSGANTIG
+2714 RSGANAIG

-2785 DVSDAIETLIRAA
+2785 GVSDAIETLIRAA

>member
-29 TLDKLKQKLDF
+29 TLDKLKQKLNF
-40 KGASKGLENVNA
+40 EGASKGLENVNA

-347 LSKTF
+347 LSNTF

-423 GKIPVDVITKTIK
+423 GKVPVDVITKTIK
-436 SLINAETTATEA
+436 SLINAETTATES

-642 VRTIVGGALSVA
+642 VRTIVGGTLSVA

-875 GGLSIGFLAVI
+875 SGLSIGSLAVI

-906 LNKSARKIKK
+906 LDKSARKIKK

-953 LVGAIIILTFIETD
+953 LVGAIIILTYIETD

-1042 FIGLKTL
+1042 FIGLKSL

-1228 MGKAAVGIIGL
+1228 MGKAAAGITGL
-1239 SAIVSGLIS
+1239 SAIVSGLVA
-1248 AVRLAGNN
+1248 AVRLVGNN

-1308 ATRGASDCYKNLIV
+1308 ATRGASSCYKNLIV

-1395 YELKVDS
+1395 YELEVDS

-1508 LVGAIAL
+1508 LVGAMAL

-1529 SSIGTVFALATLLEA
+1529 SSIE
-1544 LSVALVIVSHSKSM
+1544 
-1558 DIKQVGAIA
+1558 
-1567 AVMFALVGAIA
+1567 
-1578 LIGLV
+1578 
-1583 LAMVNALGIDSS
+1583 
-1595 IGTVFALATLLEALS
+1595 TVFALATLLEALS

-1748 FLGRNILKG
+1748 FLGSNILKG

-1768 ALLGLVLVMMSVL
+1768 ALLGLVLVMMTAL
-1781 PVKNAMVNTIVL
+1781 PVKNAMGNAIVL
-1793 STLLIVLTGVATVLS
+1793 STLLIVLTGVATVLA
-1808 VIGFLAPNIV
+1808 VVGFLAPNIV

-1838 AMMVALE
+1838 AMMTALN
-1845 IRNAS
+1845 IQNAS
-1850 EIVKM
+1850 EIVNM
-1855 LSGLLMCMANVCVI
+1855 LSGLLMCMANICVI
-1869 LSSVGPLA
+1869 LASVGPLA

-1943 LATILPVIGKAL
+1943 LAAILPVIGKAL

-2109 AEMSESIPKTG
+2109 AEMSESIPETG

-2146 VAFGISVS
+2146 VAFGTSVS
-2154 TLSEDNYKKISIATD
+2154 TLSEDDYNKISIATD

-2187 AQTVLGAQDM
+2187 AQTILGSQDM

-2291 GSIIYSGNAVDEI
+2291 GSIIYSGNAVDEL

-2370 DAIEAVPIDSTLIN
+2370 DAIEAVPTDSKSIDN
-2384 NDTSSFVTAM
+2384 TSSFVTAM
-2394 SNLATNIV
+2394 SSLATNIV
-2402 DYIDTMSTIDDAGLA
+2402 DYIDTVSTIDDAGLA

-2435 VAKIK
+2435 VGKIK
-2440 SRKVSLAVTQIQ
+2440 SRKVGLAVTQIQ

-2493 LGKVSFSDFVS
+2493 LGEVSFSDFVS

-2539 DDITVSIS
+2539 EDITVSIS
-2547 SKATNFY
+2547 SKATKFY

-2561 KNFADGILTQ
+2561 KNFADGILKQ
-2571 TITAKKAVT
+2571 TVISKKAVT

-2597 YNVGKYLVQGFASG
+2597 YNLGKYLVKGFASG

-2625 MAKAAYKAAKG
+2625 MAKAAYKAAKE
-2636 ALDINSPSKIF
+2636 ALDIHSPSKIF
-2647 KKLGFAIPEGLA
+2647 RKLGFAIPEGLA

-2714 RSGANTIG
+2714 RSGANAIG

-2785 DVSDAIETLIRAA
+2785 GVSDAIETLIRAA

>member
-188 ANANEASH
+188 ANANEASR

-219 TANMSTVE
+219 NANMATVE

-243 EVDGKYKSTTTDLN
+243 EVDGKYKSTTNDLN
-257 GNVSKLFTSTSMFNE
+257 GNVSELFTSTSMFNE

-347 LSKTF
+347 LSNTF

-436 SLINAETTATEA
+436 SLINAETTATES

-561 ELLLESLSNIINGA
+561 ELLLESFSNIINGA

-667 TILDVTAGVGDAIV
+667 TILDVAAGVGDAIV

-733 TFTFDNIEKTI
+733 TFTFNNIEKTI

-831 GKNCILGFIE
+831 GKNFILGFIE
-841 GIKEMLLKLW
+841 GIKEMLSKLW
-851 AFLKGVASKTVEV
+851 AFLKDVASKTIEV
-864 FKKINWSNVFA
+864 FKKINWPNVFA

-1042 FIGLKTL
+1042 FIGLKSL

-1126 LLTKGNLSANA
+1126 LLTKGNLGANA

-1228 MGKAAVGIIGL
+1228 MGKAAAGITGL
-1239 SAIVSGLIS
+1239 SAIVLGLVS
-1248 AVRLAGNN
+1248 AVRLVGNN

-1508 LVGAIAL
+1508 LVGAMAL

-1529 SSIGTVFALATLLEA
+1529 SSIE
-1544 LSVALVIVSHSKSM
+1544 
-1558 DIKQVGAIA
+1558 
-1567 AVMFALVGAIA
+1567 
-1578 LIGLV
+1578 
-1583 LAMVNALGIDSS
+1583 
-1595 IGTVFALATLLEALS
+1595 TVFALATLLEALS

-1615 VSNSKSM
+1615 VSNAKSM

-1665 LATLLEALSVAL
+1665 LVTLLEALSLAL

-1698 LALVGAMALIGL
+1698 LALVSVMALLGL
-1710 VLVMMTVLPVKNAMG
+1710 VLVMMTALPVKNAMG

-1973 ESVLTGAG
+1973 ESVLAGAG

-2035 AIAAGNLAA
+2035 AIAASNLAA

-2082 SFSESIADLSDEDL
+2082 SFSESIAELSDEDL

-2125 ILGAPDMVT
+2125 ILGASDMVA

-2146 VAFGISVS
+2146 VAFGTSVS
-2154 TLSEDNYKKISIATD
+2154 TLSEDDYNKISIATD

-2187 AQTVLGAQDM
+2187 AQKVLGSKDM

-2204 VAFGECLVAYA
+2204 IAFGECLVAYA
-2215 DTVSGLSEADI
+2215 DIVNGLSEDDI
-2226 TAVSTSADVGK
+2226 TAVRTSADVGK
-2237 KLADLN
+2237 TLSDFN
-2243 ESIPKS
+2243 DSIPKT
-2249 GGWAQDILGSQDMT
+2249 GGWAQKVLGSKDMT
-2263 TFGDGLIAFGNG
+2263 AFGNGLIAFGRG

-2291 GSIIYSGNAVDEI
+2291 GYIIYSGNAVDEL
-2304 KEVINK
+2304 KEVIDK

-2317 GKSIFGERDPAAFGD
+2317 GKSIFGGRDPAAFGD

-2338 LGISSYIFS
+2338 LGISSYISS

-2370 DAIEAVPIDSTLIN
+2370 DAIEAVPTDSKSIDN
-2384 NDTSSFVTAM
+2384 TSSFIVAM
-2394 SNLATNIV
+2394 SSLATNIV
-2402 DYIDTMSTIDDAGLA
+2402 DYIDTVSTIDDAGLA

-2435 VAKIK
+2435 VGKIK

-2521 SGIAA
+2521 SGIAV

-2539 DDITVSIS
+2539 EDITVSIS
-2547 SKATNFY
+2547 SKATKFY

-2571 TITAKKAVT
+2571 TVISKKAVT

-2597 YNVGKYLVQGFASG
+2597 YNVGKYLVKGFASG
-2611 IKENTFIAEVAASA
+2611 IKENTFMAEVAASA
-2625 MAKAAYKAAKG
+2625 MAEAAYKAAKE
-2636 ALDINSPSKIF
+2636 ALDIHSPSKIF
-2647 KKLGFAIPEGLA
+2647 RKLGFAIPEGLA

-2683 TKDAISHI
+2683 TKDAISRI

-2714 RSGANTIG
+2714 RSGANAIG

-2785 DVSDAIETLIRAA
+2785 GVSDAIETLIRAA

>member
-52 AAKNVNMSGLSSA
+52 AVKNVNMSGLSSA

-415 SLSKVITS
+415 SLSKVIQA

-436 SLINAETTATEA
+436 SLIATETTATEA

-460 KGEFG
+460 KGDFG
-465 TTQSRWIALTE
+465 TAKARWDALTE

-548 NDLINDLEKPSGR
+548 NDLIKDLEKPSGR

-864 FKKINWSNVFA
+864 FKKINWSSVFA

-953 LVGAIIILTFIETD
+953 LVGAIIILTYIETD

-1153 LGVVAKMLATMTW
+1153 LGIVAKMLATMTW

-1228 MGKAAVGIIGL
+1228 MGKAAAGITGL

-1248 AVRLAGNN
+1248 AVRLAGDN

-1266 MAVGIAA
+1266 MAVSIAA

-1308 ATRGASDCYKNLIV
+1308 AARGASDCYKNLIV
-1322 MAVIIALLAAVV
+1322 MAVIIALLAAIV

-1515 IGLVLAMVNALGID
+1515 IGLVLAMVNALG
-1529 SSIGTVFALATLLEA
+1529 
-1544 LSVALVIVSHSKSM
+1544 
-1558 DIKQVGAIA
+1558 
-1567 AVMFALVGAIA
+1567 
-1578 LIGLV
+1578 
-1583 LAMVNALGIDSS
+1583 
-1595 IGTVFALATLLEALS
+1595 
-1610 VALVI
+1610 
-1615 VSNSKSM
+1615 
-1622 DFKQVGAIAAVMLA
+1622 
-1636 LVGVIALIGLVLAML
+1636 
-1651 NQFEIDSSIGTVFA
+1651 IDSSIGTVFA

-1943 LATILPVIGKAL
+1943 LAAILPVIGKAL

-1973 ESVLTGAG
+1973 ESVLAGAG

-2035 AIAAGNLAA
+2035 AIAASNLAA

-2063 IGSIGTLGEKLS
+2063 IGSIETLGEKLS
-2075 SFGGGMK
+2075 SFGGSMK

-2146 VAFGISVS
+2146 VAFGTSVS
-2154 TLSEDNYKKISIATD
+2154 TLSEDDYNKISIATD

-2187 AQTVLGAQDM
+2187 AQKVLGSKDM

-2204 VAFGECLVAYA
+2204 IAFGECLVAYA
-2215 DTVSGLSEADI
+2215 DIVNGLSEDDI
-2226 TAVSTSADVGK
+2226 TAVRTSADVGK
-2237 KLADLN
+2237 TLSDFN
-2243 ESIPKS
+2243 DSIPKT
-2249 GGWAQDILGSQDMT
+2249 GGWAQKVLGSKDMT
-2263 TFGDGLIAFGNG
+2263 AFGNGLIAFGRG

-2291 GSIIYSGNAVDEI
+2291 GYIIYSGNAVDEL
-2304 KEVINK
+2304 KEVIDK

-2317 GKSIFGERDPAAFGD
+2317 GKSIFGGRDPAAFGD

-2338 LGISSYIFS
+2338 LGISSYISS
-2347 VKSISDNDN
+2347 VKNISDNDN

-2493 LGKVSFSDFVS
+2493 LGEVSFSDFVS

-2526 GIKSGRKNIDDAM
+2526 GIKSGRKNIDDAI

-2571 TITAKKAVT
+2571 TVISKKAVT

-2625 MAKAAYKAAKG
+2625 MAKAAYKAAKE
-2636 ALDINSPSKIF
+2636 ALDIHSPSKIF
-2647 KKLGFAIPEGLA
+2647 RKLGFAIPEGLA

-2683 TKDAISHI
+2683 TKDAISRI

-2714 RSGANTIG
+2714 RSGANAIG

-2785 DVSDAIETLIRAA
+2785 GVSDAIETLIRAA

>member
-52 AAKNVNMSGLSSA
+52 AVKNVNMSGLSSA

-188 ANANEASH
+188 ANANEASR

-219 TANMSTVE
+219 NANMATVE

-234 TAVELGTLI
+234 TAVELGTLTM
-243 EVDGKYKSTTTDLN
+243 VGDKYQSTTRDLN
-257 GNVSKLFTSTSMFNE
+257 GKVSELFTSTSMFNE

-347 LSKTF
+347 LSNTF

-436 SLINAETTATEA
+436 SLINAETTATES

-561 ELLLESLSNIINGA
+561 ELLLESFSNIINGA

-875 GGLSIGFLAVI
+875 SGLSIGSLAVI

-906 LNKSARKIKK
+906 LDKSARKIKK

-1042 FIGLKTL
+1042 FIGLKSL

-1066 NHGANANQMSKAL
+1066 NLGANANQMSKAL

-1098 IKPEQALMGLLGL
+1098 MKPEQALTGLLGL

-1126 LLTKGNLSANA
+1126 LLTKGNLGANA

-1228 MGKAAVGIIGL
+1228 MGKAAAGITGL

-1303 SGMVV
+1303 SGMVI
-1308 ATRGASDCYKNLIV
+1308 ATRGASSCYKNLIV

-1431 KKQVEAIAAVML
+1431 KKQVEAIAAVMF

-1558 DIKQVGAIA
+1558 DIQQVGAIA
-1567 AVMFALVGAIA
+1567 AVMFALVGAMA

-1595 IGTVFALATLLEALS
+1595 IETVFALATLLEALS

-1689 QVGAIAAVM
+1689 QVAAIAAVM

-1748 FLGRNILKG
+1748 FLGSNILKG

-1768 ALLGLVLVMMSVL
+1768 ALLGLVLVMMTAL
-1781 PVKNAMVNTIVL
+1781 PVKNAMGNAIVL
-1793 STLLIVLTGVATVLS
+1793 STLLIVLTGVATVLA
-1808 VIGFLAPNIV
+1808 VVGFLAPNIV

-1838 AMMVALE
+1838 AMMTALN
-1845 IRNAS
+1845 IQNAS

-1869 LSSVGPLA
+1869 LASVGPLA

-1943 LATILPVIGKAL
+1943 LAAILPVIGKAL
-1955 SDFIL
+1955 SDFII

-1973 ESVLTGAG
+1973 ESVLAGAG

-2082 SFSESIADLSDEDL
+2082 SFSDSIADLSDEDL

-2146 VAFGISVS
+2146 VAFGTSVS
-2154 TLSEDNYKKISIATD
+2154 TLSEDDYNKISIATD

-2187 AQTVLGAQDM
+2187 AQTVLGSQDM

-2291 GSIIYSGNAVDEI
+2291 GSIIYSGNAVDEL

-2370 DAIEAVPIDSTLIN
+2370 DAIEAVPTDSKSIDNTPL
-2384 NDTSSFVTAM
+2384 FVTAM
-2394 SNLATNIV
+2394 SSLATNIV
-2402 DYIDTMSTIDDAGLA
+2402 DYIDTVSTIDDAGFA
-2417 AISTSKDVIAD
+2417 AISASKDAIAE

-2504 AFEES
+2504 SFEES

-2539 DDITVSIS
+2539 EDITVSIS

-2554 LIGARAM
+2554 LIGARTM

-2625 MAKAAYKAAKG
+2625 MAKAAYKAAKE
-2636 ALDINSPSKIF
+2636 ALDIHSPSKIF
-2647 KKLGFAIPEGLA
+2647 RKLGFAIPEGLA

-2683 TKDAISHI
+2683 TKDAISRI

-2714 RSGANTIG
+2714 RSGANAIG

-2785 DVSDAIETLIRAA
+2785 GVSDAIETLIRAA

>member
-188 ANANEASH
+188 ANANEASR

-219 TANMSTVE
+219 NANMATVE

-243 EVDGKYKSTTTDLN
+243 EVDGKYKSTTNDLN
-257 GNVSKLFTSTSMFNE
+257 GNVSELFTSTSMFNE

-386 ISAKAFQ
+386 ISAEAFQ

-642 VRTIVGGALSVA
+642 VRTIVGGALNVA

-667 TILDVTAGVGDAIV
+667 TILDVTAAVGDAIV

-831 GKNCILGFIE
+831 GKNFILGFIE
-841 GIKEMLLKLW
+841 GIKEMLSKLW
-851 AFLKGVASKTVEV
+851 AFLKDVASKTIEV
-864 FKKINWSNVFA
+864 FKKINWPNVFA

-1042 FIGLKTL
+1042 FIGLKSL

-1098 IKPEQALMGLLGL
+1098 MKPEQALTGLLGL

-1126 LLTKGNLSANA
+1126 LLTKGNLGANA

-1143 LLAVAGAFFI
+1143 LLAVAGVFFI

-1228 MGKAAVGIIGL
+1228 MGKAAAGITGL
-1239 SAIVSGLIS
+1239 SAIVLGLVS
-1248 AVRLAGNN
+1248 AVRLVGNN

-1508 LVGAIAL
+1508 LVGAMAL

-1529 SSIGTVFALATLLEA
+1529 SSIE
-1544 LSVALVIVSHSKSM
+1544 
-1558 DIKQVGAIA
+1558 
-1567 AVMFALVGAIA
+1567 
-1578 LIGLV
+1578 
-1583 LAMVNALGIDSS
+1583 
-1595 IGTVFALATLLEALS
+1595 TVFALATLLEALS

-1698 LALVGAMALIGL
+1698 LALVSVMALLGL

-1748 FLGRNILKG
+1748 FLGSNILKG

-1768 ALLGLVLVMMSVL
+1768 ALLGLVLVMMTAL
-1781 PVKNAMVNTIVL
+1781 PVKNAMGNAIVL
-1793 STLLIVLTGVATVLS
+1793 STLLIVLTGVASVLA

-1838 AMMVALE
+1838 AMMVALS
-1845 IRNAS
+1845 IQNAS

-1855 LSGLLMCMANVCVI
+1855 LSSLLMCMANICVI
-1869 LSSVGPLA
+1869 LASVGPLA

-1973 ESVLTGAG
+1973 ESVLAGAG

-2035 AIAAGNLAA
+2035 AIAASNLAA

-2082 SFSESIADLSDEDL
+2082 SFSESIAELSDEDL

-2125 ILGAPDMVT
+2125 ILGASDMVA

-2370 DAIEAVPIDSTLIN
+2370 DAIEAVPTDSKSIDN
-2384 NDTSSFVTAM
+2384 TSSFVTAM
-2394 SNLATNIV
+2394 SSLATNIV
-2402 DYIDTMSTIDDAGLA
+2402 DYIDTVSTIDDAGLA

-2435 VAKIK
+2435 VGKIK

-2521 SGIAA
+2521 SGIAV

-2539 DDITVSIS
+2539 EDITVSIS
-2547 SKATNFY
+2547 SKATKFY

-2571 TITAKKAVT
+2571 TVISKKAVT

-2597 YNVGKYLVQGFASG
+2597 YNVGKYLVKGFASG
-2611 IKENTFIAEVAASA
+2611 IKENTFMAEVAASA
-2625 MAKAAYKAAKG
+2625 MAEAAYKAAKET
-2636 ALDINSPSKIF
+2636 LDIHSPSKIF
-2647 KKLGFAIPEGLA
+2647 RKLGFAIPEGLA

-2683 TKDAISHI
+2683 TKDAISRI

-2714 RSGANTIG
+2714 RSGANAIG

-2765 LGNTNGNTYNI
+2765 LGNTNGNTYYI

-2785 DVSDAIETLIRAA
+2785 GVSDAIETLIRAA

>member
-52 AAKNVNMSGLSSA
+52 AVKNVNMSGLSSA

-123 IMASTGESLETVN
+123 IMSSTGESLAIVN

-188 ANANEASH
+188 ANANEASR

-219 TANMSTVE
+219 NANMATVE

-243 EVDGKYKSTTTDLN
+243 EVDGKYKSTTNDLN
-257 GNVSKLFTSTSMFNE
+257 GNVSELFTSTSMFNE

-327 AQTWELIIGDFDEAK
+327 AQTWELIIGDFDESK

-374 WDQLLDKINAAG
+374 WDQLLEKINAAG
-386 ISAKAFQ
+386 ISAEAFQ

-436 SLINAETTATEA
+436 NLINAETTATEA

-512 LSDLSDEQLKNK
+512 LSNLSDEQLKSK

-538 KAMDE
+538 KAVDE

-548 NDLINDLEKPSGR
+548 NDLIKDLEKPSGR
-561 ELLLESLSNIINGA
+561 ELLLESLSNIINA
-575 VGACKALSKAWKEI
+575 VIGACKALSKAWKEI

-633 KGILAVLDI
+633 KGILAILDI

-667 TILDVTAGVGDAIV
+667 TILDVTAAVGDAIV
-681 KFRDWLYENSL
+681 KFRDWLNENSL

-759 QIPLVNDIVNKFKD
+759 QIPLVNDIINKFKD

-841 GIKEMLLKLW
+841 GIKEMLSKLW
-851 AFLKGVASKTVEV
+851 AFLKDVASKIVEV
-864 FKKINWSNVFA
+864 FKKINWPNIFA
-875 GGLSIGFLAVI
+875 SGLSIGFLAVI
-886 NKFANAFEA
+886 NKFANAFEKL
-895 ITSPMEGTGKI
+895 TSPIEGIGSVLEGTGKI

-942 GIKDLAISLAI
+942 GIKNLAISLAI

-988 AVALLSKSALSISKE
+988 AVALLSKSTLSISKE
-1003 GLNAENSFSS
+1003 GLNAENLFSS

-1019 SLLMVALVVKMIGS
+1019 SLLMLALVVKMIGS

-1042 FIGLKTL
+1042 FIGLKSL
-1049 MFVILEVMV
+1049 MFIILEVMAV
-1058 ACALLTKG
+1058 CALFTRGKSG
-1066 NHGANANQMSKAL
+1066 QNANQMSKAL

-1086 WILASVVKKIGK
+1086 WILASIVKKIGK
-1098 IKPEQALMGLLGL
+1098 MNPEQALMGLSGL
-1111 KTMAFTIVE
+1111 RTVAYTIVE

-1126 LLTKGNLSANA
+1126 LLTKGNLGANA
-1137 NTISTT
+1137 NTIGTT

-1171 AAAGLTGLTIIVGG
+1171 AAAGLTGLAIIVGG

-1239 SAIVSGLIS
+1239 SAIVSGLVS

-1266 MAVGIAA
+1266 MAIGIAA

-1322 MAVIIALLAAVV
+1322 MAVIIALLAAAV
-1334 YAFYTLDDTDKLYA
+1334 YALYTLDDTDKLYA

-1360 ALILETSKNCKDI
+1360 ALILEASKNCKDI
-1373 KISTLLLMLGA
+1373 KISTLLVMLGA
-1384 VLVLSGILILL
+1384 VLVLSGILILFS
-1395 YELKVDS
+1395 ELEIGS

-1431 KKQVEAIAAVML
+1431 KKQVGMMALAMG
-1443 ALVGAIALI
+1443 ALV
-1452 GLVLAMVNALGIDS
+1452 LVLAG
-1466 SIGTVFALATLLEA
+1466 
-1480 LSVALVIVS
+1480 
-1489 HSKSMDIKQVGA
+1489 
-1501 IAAVMFA
+1501 
-1508 LVGAIAL
+1508 
-1515 IGLVLAMVNALGID
+1515 
-1529 SSIGTVFALATLLEA
+1529 
-1544 LSVALVIVSHSKSM
+1544 
-1558 DIKQVGAIA
+1558 
-1567 AVMFALVGAIA
+1567 
-1578 LIGLV
+1578 IGLV

-1636 LVGVIALIGLVLAML
+1636 LV
-1651 NQFEIDSSIGTVFA
+1651 
-1665 LATLLEALSVAL
+1665 SV
-1677 VIVSHSKSMNFK
+1677 
-1689 QVGAIAAVM
+1689 
-1698 LALVGAMALIGL
+1698 MALLGL

-1725 NAIVLSTLLIVLT
+1725 NALVLSGLLIVLT
-1738 GVATVLSAIG
+1738 GVAVVLSLIG
-1748 FLGRNILKG
+1748 FLGPKIVAG
-1757 AVGLAALTVVM
+1757 AVGLAALVVVM
-1768 ALLGLVLVMMSVL
+1768 ALIGLVLAMMTAL
-1781 PVKNAMVNTIVL
+1781 PIKNAMGNALVL
-1793 STLLIVLTGVATVLS
+1793 SGLLIVLTVVAGALAL
-1808 VIGFLAPNIV
+1808 IGFFGPNIV
-1818 AGAVGLAALTVVMAL
+1818 SGAVGLAALTVVMAL

-1838 AMMVALE
+1838 AMMTALPIKNAMANALVLSTLLIVMTGVATVLSVIGFLGPNIVAGAVGLTALTVVMALIGLVLAMMSALDIQNGSE
-1845 IRNAS
+1845 NAK
-1850 EIVKM
+1850 I
-1855 LSGLLMCMANVCVI
+1855 LSDLLMCMANVCVI
-1869 LSSVGPLA
+1869 LALVGPLA
-1877 LIGVTAMAA
+1877 LVGVTAMAA
-1886 LEALMIATAAF
+1886 LETLMIATAAF
-1897 AVAIGSLMTN
+1897 AVAIGSLMSLC
-1907 FPELENFLN
+1907 PGLEEFLDS
-1916 TGLPIMVQIAG
+1916 GLSIMIKLAG
-1927 AIGEM
+1927 GIGEM
-1932 IGAFMEAVAES
+1932 IGEFIKGIATSIM
-1943 LATILPVIGKAL
+1943 TILPALGQAL
-1955 SDFIL
+1955 SDFML
-1960 YATPFIVG
+1960 YANPFIVG
-1968 IKMVD
+1968 TKSID
-1973 ESVLTGAG
+1973 ESVLAGVG
-1981 ILAAAIIALT
+1981 ILAGAVIALT
-1991 VSELIAAIG
+1991 VADVIAAIS
-2000 SFLGIGFVALGIELS
+2000 SFIGGGFVGLGLELS

-2027 LKTITPED
+2027 LKAITPED
-2035 AIAAGNLAA
+2035 AIAAGNLAS

-2082 SFSESIADLSDEDL
+2082 SFSESIAELSDEDL
-2096 ARVKIAAE
+2096 DRVKIASE

-2125 ILGAPDMVT
+2125 ILGSSDMVA

-2146 VAFGISVS
+2146 VAFGTSVS
-2154 TLSEDNYKKISIATD
+2154 TLSEENYKKISIATD

-2176 LNNSVPKTGGW
+2176 LNESIPKTGGW

-2215 DTVSGLSEADI
+2215 AIVSGLSEDDI

-2237 KLADLN
+2237 KLSDLN
-2243 ESIPKS
+2243 ESIPKT
-2249 GGWAQDILGSQDMT
+2249 GGWAQKVLGSKDMT
-2263 TFGDGLIAFGNG
+2263 AFGDGLIAFGKG

-2291 GSIIYSGNAVDEI
+2291 GYIIYSGNAVDEL
-2304 KEVINK
+2304 KEVIDK

-2317 GKSIFGERDPAAFGD
+2317 GKSIFGGRDPAAFGD

-2370 DAIEAVPIDSTLIN
+2370 DAIEAVPTDSKSIDN
-2384 NDTSSFVTAM
+2384 TSSFIVAM
-2394 SNLATNIV
+2394 SSLATNIV
-2402 DYIDTMSTIDDAGLA
+2402 DYIDNVSTIDDAGFA
-2417 AISTSKDVIAD
+2417 AISTSKDAIAD
-2428 IVDVLKS
+2428 IVEVLKS

-2487 SSGVEE
+2487 SSGVKE

-2509 ASKVDETGEILT
+2509 ASKVDKTGEILT
-2521 SGIAA
+2521 SGIAV
-2526 GIKSGRKNIDDAM
+2526 GIKSGQKNIDDAM
-2539 DDITVSIS
+2539 DNITVSIS
-2547 SKATNFY
+2547 SKATKFY
-2554 LIGARAM
+2554 LIGARTM

-2571 TITAKKAVT
+2571 TVISEEAVT

-2586 RDTANAKYRSF
+2586 RNTANAKYRSF
-2597 YNVGKYLVQGFASG
+2597 YKLGKYLVQGFASG
-2611 IKENTFIAEVAASA
+2611 IKENTFIAEAKAKA
-2625 MAKAAYKAAKG
+2625 MAEAAYEAAKE

-2647 KKLGFAIPEGLA
+2647 RKLGFAIPEGLA
-2659 MGIDKLSYMV
+2659 MGIDKLGYMV
-2669 GNSVISMTKSAING
+2669 RNSVVSMTKSAING

-2714 RSGANTIG
+2714 RSGANAIG

-2785 DVSDAIETLIRAA
+2785 GVSDAIETLIRAA

>member
-188 ANANEASH
+188 ANANEASR

-219 TANMSTVE
+219 NANMATVE

-243 EVDGKYKSTTTDLN
+243 EVDGKYKSTTNDLN
-257 GNVSKLFTSTSMFNE
+257 GNVSELFTSTSMFNE

-347 LSKTF
+347 LSNTF

-386 ISAKAFQ
+386 ISAEAFQ

-642 VRTIVGGALSVA
+642 VRTIVGGALNVA

-667 TILDVTAGVGDAIV
+667 TILDVTAAVGDAIV

-831 GKNCILGFIE
+831 GKNFILGFIE
-841 GIKEMLLKLW
+841 GIKEMLSKLW
-851 AFLKGVASKTVEV
+851 AFLKDVASKTIEV
-864 FKKINWSNVFA
+864 FKKINWPNVFA

-1042 FIGLKTL
+1042 FIGLKSL

-1126 LLTKGNLSANA
+1126 LLTKGNLGANA

-1228 MGKAAVGIIGL
+1228 MGKAAAGITGL
-1239 SAIVSGLIS
+1239 SAIVLGLVS
-1248 AVRLAGNN
+1248 AVRLVGNN

-1508 LVGAIAL
+1508 LVGAMAL

-1529 SSIGTVFALATLLEA
+1529 SSIE
-1544 LSVALVIVSHSKSM
+1544 
-1558 DIKQVGAIA
+1558 
-1567 AVMFALVGAIA
+1567 
-1578 LIGLV
+1578 
-1583 LAMVNALGIDSS
+1583 
-1595 IGTVFALATLLEALS
+1595 TVFALATLLEALS

-1698 LALVGAMALIGL
+1698 LALVSVMALLGL

-1748 FLGRNILKG
+1748 FLGSNILKG

-1768 ALLGLVLVMMSVL
+1768 ALLGLVLVMMTAL
-1781 PVKNAMVNTIVL
+1781 PVKNAMGNAIVL
-1793 STLLIVLTGVATVLS
+1793 STLLIVLTGVASVLA

-1838 AMMVALE
+1838 AMMVALS
-1845 IRNAS
+1845 IQNAS

-1855 LSGLLMCMANVCVI
+1855 LSSLLMCMANICVI
-1869 LSSVGPLA
+1869 LASVGPLA

-1973 ESVLTGAG
+1973 ESVLAGAG

-2035 AIAAGNLAA
+2035 AIAASNLAA

-2063 IGSIGTLGEKLS
+2063 IGSIETLGEKLS
-2075 SFGGGMK
+2075 SFGGSMK

-2125 ILGAPDMVT
+2125 ILGAPDMLT

-2146 VAFGISVS
+2146 VAFGTSVS

-2215 DTVSGLSEADI
+2215 DIVSGLSEADI

-2370 DAIEAVPIDSTLIN
+2370 DAIEAVPTDSKSIDN
-2384 NDTSSFVTAM
+2384 TSSFVTAM
-2394 SNLATNIV
+2394 SSLATNIV
-2402 DYIDTMSTIDDAGLA
+2402 DYIDTVSTIDDAGLA

-2435 VAKIK
+2435 VGKIK

-2521 SGIAA
+2521 SGIAV

-2539 DDITVSIS
+2539 EDITVSIS
-2547 SKATNFY
+2547 SKATKFY

-2571 TITAKKAVT
+2571 TVISKKAVT

-2597 YNVGKYLVQGFASG
+2597 YNVGKYLVKGFASG
-2611 IKENTFIAEVAASA
+2611 IKENTFMAEVAASA
-2625 MAKAAYKAAKG
+2625 MAEAAYKAAKET
-2636 ALDINSPSKIF
+2636 LDIHSPSKIF
-2647 KKLGFAIPEGLA
+2647 RKLGFAIPEGLA

-2683 TKDAISHI
+2683 TKDAISRI

-2714 RSGANTIG
+2714 RSGANAIG

-2765 LGNTNGNTYNI
+2765 LGNTNGNTYYI

-2785 DVSDAIETLIRAA
+2785 GVSDAIETLIRAA

>member
-29 TLDKLKQKLDF
+29 TLDKLKQKLNF
-40 KGASKGLENVNA
+40 EGASKGLENVNA

-188 ANANEASH
+188 ANANEASR

-219 TANMSTVE
+219 NANMATVE

-234 TAVELGTLI
+234 TAVELGTLTM
-243 EVDGKYKSTTTDLN
+243 VGDKYQSTTRDLN
-257 GNVSKLFTSTSMFNE
+257 GKVSELFTSTSMFNE

-347 LSKTF
+347 LSNTF

-423 GKIPVDVITKTIK
+423 GKVPVDVITKTIK
-436 SLINAETTATEA
+436 SLINAETTATES

-548 NDLINDLEKPSGR
+548 NDLIKDLEKPSGR
-561 ELLLESLSNIINGA
+561 ELLLESLSNIINA
-575 VGACKALSKAWKEI
+575 VIGACKALSKAWKEI

-698 KTVEVIVKVAKAI
+698 KTIEVIVKVAKAI

-864 FKKINWSNVFA
+864 FKKINWSSVFA

-953 LVGAIIILTFIETD
+953 LVGAIIILTYIETD

-975 IGVLAGILVALSV
+975 IGALAGILVALSV

-1042 FIGLKTL
+1042 FIGLKSL

-1228 MGKAAVGIIGL
+1228 MGKAAAGITGL

-1308 ATRGASDCYKNLIV
+1308 AARGASDCYKNLIV
-1322 MAVIIALLAAVV
+1322 MAVIIALLAAIV

-1373 KISTLLLMLGA
+1373 KISTLVLMLGA

-1395 YELKVDS
+1395 SELKIES
-1402 CIEAAG
+1402 CIEIAG

-1418 TALLIASNAKSMD
+1418 TALLITSNAKSMD

-1452 GLVLAMVNALGIDS
+1452 GLI
-1466 SIGTVFALATLLEA
+1466 
-1480 LSVALVIVS
+1480 
-1489 HSKSMDIKQVGA
+1489 
-1501 IAAVMFA
+1501 
-1508 LVGAIAL
+1508 
-1515 IGLVLAMVNALGID
+1515 LAMVNALGID

-1677 VIVSHSKSMNFK
+1677 VIVSHSKSMKFK
-1689 QVGAIAAVM
+1689 QVAAIAAVM

-1725 NAIVLSTLLIVLT
+1725 NALVLSGLLIVLT

-1748 FLGRNILKG
+1748 FLGSNILKG

-1768 ALLGLVLVMMSVL
+1768 ALLGLVLVMMTAL
-1781 PVKNAMVNTIVL
+1781 PVKNAMGNAIVL
-1793 STLLIVLTGVATVLS
+1793 STLLIVLTGVATVLA
-1808 VIGFLAPNIV
+1808 VVGFLAPNIV

-1838 AMMVALE
+1838 AMMVALN
-1845 IRNAS
+1845 IKNAS
-1850 EIVKM
+1850 EIVTM

-1869 LSSVGPLA
+1869 LALVGPLA

-1973 ESVLTGAG
+1973 ESVLAGAG

-2035 AIAAGNLAA
+2035 AEAASNLAA

-2052 SVIDGIASFLG
+2052 SIIDGIASFLG
-2063 IGSIGTLGEKLS
+2063 IESLGDFGAKLS

-2082 SFSESIADLSDEDL
+2082 AFSESIADLSDEDL

-2125 ILGAPDMVT
+2125 ILGASDMVT

-2146 VAFGISVS
+2146 VAFGTSVS
-2154 TLSEDNYKKISIATD
+2154 TLSEDDYNKISIATD

-2187 AQTVLGAQDM
+2187 AQKVLGSKDM

-2204 VAFGECLVAYA
+2204 IAFGECLVAYA
-2215 DTVSGLSEADI
+2215 DIVNGLSEDDI
-2226 TAVSTSADVGK
+2226 TAVRTSADVGK
-2237 KLADLN
+2237 TLSDFN
-2243 ESIPKS
+2243 DSIPKT
-2249 GGWAQDILGSQDMT
+2249 GGWAQKVLGSKDMT
-2263 TFGDGLIAFGNG
+2263 AFGNGLIAFGRG

-2291 GSIIYSGNAVDEI
+2291 GYIIYSGNAVDEL
-2304 KEVINK
+2304 KEVIDK

-2317 GKSIFGERDPAAFGD
+2317 GKSIFGGRDPAAFGD

-2338 LGISSYIFS
+2338 LGISSYISS

-2370 DAIEAVPIDSTLIN
+2370 EAIEAVPTDSKSIDN
-2384 NDTSSFVTAM
+2384 TSSFIVAM
-2394 SNLATNIV
+2394 SSLATNIV
-2402 DYIDTMSTIDDAGLA
+2402 DYIDNVSTIDDAGLA

-2493 LGKVSFSDFVS
+2493 LGEVSFSDFVS

-2526 GIKSGRKNIDDAM
+2526 GIKSGRKNIDDAI

-2547 SKATNFY
+2547 SKATKFY

-2571 TITAKKAVT
+2571 TVISKKAVT

-2625 MAKAAYKAAKG
+2625 MAKAAYKAAKE
-2636 ALDINSPSKIF
+2636 ALDIHSPSKIF
-2647 KKLGFAIPEGLA
+2647 RKLGFAIPEGLA

-2683 TKDAISHI
+2683 TKDAISRI

-2714 RSGANTIG
+2714 RSGANAIG